1 MNTRKLAASLTA
13 VVCSIGML
21 SDLPSFLAPV
31 SAMEL
36 VHNDFETNYD
46 GWYAN
51 ADAVSMTAIAGI
63 GHKDSRGMEVSGR
76 TCASDGVSSEK
87 GLYLSG
93 GETHTYRIW
102 VYSETAEQF
111 HVTLACADLDTSQET
126 ETELVTKQVAAGTWT
141 ELQASYRAPKN
152 SGEFRLTITTDSTHD
167 FYFDDVTVSA
177 KKSSN
182 LVFAASTEKGLKDE
196 FANYF
201 RVGNILNAGTVK
213 NSTITASFLKDYNS
227 VECENETKPDA
238 TLVQSQCSGT
248 NIGVSLKNAASIMD
262 FCVNN
267 HLAMRGHTLVWH
279 SQTPVWFFKEN
290 FDANGNWVSSAVM
303 DQRME
308 TYIKNLFQAIQTQYP
323 ELNLYAYDVANEC
336 ISDDQNRTANYGGTR
351 EPGENISG
359 QSPWVQIYGS
369 NAFVEKAFTYA
380 RKYAPEGCQLYYNDY
395 NEYWDHKRD
404 AIYSMCKSL
413 YEKGLLDGIGMQSHI
428 NANYDGFSGVS
439 AYTTAM
445 KKFLSIGCDV
455 QITELDITM
464 ENGKYTLQQ
473 QADKYKAIFQAAM
486 DWNKN
491 PTSDGRVTAVCIWGP
506 DDANTWIKTENTPL
520 LYDTNHQPKLAY
532 TTLTSMIPQSEWG
545 DGSNPGTTEQPVE
558 PNEYGWYFHN
568 TFEGD
573 LDGWSSRGDAEV
585 STSGRTAYVGKEA
598 LLVQN
603 RTAAWNGAARNL
615 NPKAFVAGKT
625 YSFST
630 NVQYFDGDATDTF
643 YFKLQYTDAN
653 GDTQYDTIAEGTAIQ
668 GEWMQLANKNYKI
681 PEGATNLQIY
691 VETKDSTN
699 NFYLDEVIG
708 AVGGT
713 SIIGAGE
720 APTLTL
726 GDVNADGV
734 INVLDLSLAK
744 HGVSSGFSGNAA
756 KLAADVNQDGIA
768 DAADVKML
776 QDYLLG
782 RISVFSKAETS
793 GKVDTS
799 AYMKAVSENLSEYA
813 ASGIT
818 EEQAGVTYGTLK
830 KYQYYST
837 TRERNTNVNVLL
849 PPGYDETKTYPVL
862 YALHGYWETE
872 DSLAAMGAV
881 KNMLGN
887 LISKGEAE
895 KMIVV
900 FPYIYTSKTKEACD
914 GLNLENSLNYDN
926 FINDLTTDLMP
937 YIEKNFSVKTGR
949 ENTAITGFSMGGRES
964 LFIGLTR
971 SDLFGY
977 VGASCPAPG
986 LTPGTDLSMH
996 PGQLQENQL
1005 KPAYNM
1011 PNLILITGGGKD
1023 GTVGTQPST
1032 YHNILTTNGVEHV
1045 WHAVTNGGHDA
1056 SSVQPH
1062 FYNYLRSIFQ
1072 EKYMV
1077 KKNNSNVNAAAME
1090 ALFAGI
1096 TPTASY
1102 KADDENNSLFT
1113 QRFGADPGVME
1124 YNGRVYVYTTNDVIE
1139 YDSNGKVTENTYAQV
1154 NKINCL
1160 SSEDLVNWTDHG
1172 AIPVAGT
1179 DGIAKWATCSWAPCA
1194 AHKTINGKEKFFL
1207 YFCNGGN
1214 GVSVLTA
1221 DSPTGPWTDP
1231 LGKALITR
1239 ATPNCNDITWLFDP
1253 AVMVDDDGTGYLC
1266 FGGGVPDGKDAMP
1279 GTSRIVKLGDDMI
1292 SLAGTPVTIEAPYL
1306 FEDSGINKIGD
1317 TYYYT
1322 YCSNWKTAGN
1332 AYGMTSGAIEYMT
1345 SNNPLGPYTYG
1356 GELFRNQGTFFG
1368 LYGNNH
1374 HSLCTLDGQLYLFY
1388 HNRSVEKAM
1397 GIEGNYRSP
1406 QVDAVTMQGT
1416 KIQAVTG
1423 TMTGI
1428 AQKKT
1433 INPYQTVQAETMS
1446 NQAGIQVRGLGDT
1459 VVTEIDQGDWLK
1471 VSGVHFSKGAS
1482 QIAIQASSKNGCA
1495 VKICTGSPTGKA
1507 VGYAEIPAGGKMTTV
1522 SAAVQGL
1529 NGTQDLYFV
1538 FSGQAEMD
1546 SWSAK

>member
-13 VVCSIGML
+13 VVCSMGML
-21 SDLPSFLAPV
+21 SYLPSFLAPV
-31 SAMEL
+31 SAVEL

-51 ADAVSMTAIAGI
+51 ADAVSMTAKAGI

-93 GETHTYRIW
+93 GETNTYRIW

-141 ELQASYRAPKN
+141 ELQASYQAPKN

-167 FYFDDVTVSA
+167 FYFDDVTVTA

-182 LVFAASTEKGLKDE
+182 TVSAASAEKGLKDE

-201 RVGNILNAGTVK
+201 RVGNILNGGTVQ

-238 TLVQSQCSGT
+238 TLVQSQCNGT

-308 TYIKNLFQAIQTQYP
+308 TYIKNMFEAIQTQYP

-380 RKYAPEGCQLYYNDY
+380 RKYAPESCQLYYNDY
-395 NEYWDHKRD
+395 NEYWDYKRD

-413 YEKGLLDGIGMQSHI
+413 YEKRLLDGIGMQSHI
-428 NANYDGFSGVS
+428 NADYDGFSGVS

-491 PTSDGRVTAVCIWGP
+491 PTSDGRVKAVCIWGP

-558 PNEYGWYFHN
+558 PNEYGWYFQS

-573 LDGWSSRGDAEV
+573 LDGWSGRGDAEV
-585 STSGRTAYVGKEA
+585 MTSGRTNYVGEEA

-603 RTAAWNGAARNL
+603 RTAAWNGAARSL

-681 PEGATNLQIY
+681 PEGATNLQLY
-691 VETKDSTN
+691 VETKDSTS

-713 SIIGAGE
+713 GILGAGE

-756 KLAADVNQDGIA
+756 KLAADVDQNRIV

-782 RISVFSKAETS
+782 RISVFSKAE
-793 GKVDTS
+793 KVIDT
-799 AYMKAVSENLSEYA
+799 
-813 ASGIT
+813 
-818 EEQAGVTYGTLK
+818 
-830 KYQYYST
+830 
-837 TRERNTNVNVLL
+837 
-849 PPGYDETKTYPVL
+849 
-862 YALHGYWETE
+862 
-872 DSLAAMGAV
+872 
-881 KNMLGN
+881 
-887 LISKGEAE
+887 
-895 KMIVV
+895 
-900 FPYIYTSKTKEACD
+900 
-914 GLNLENSLNYDN
+914 
-926 FINDLTTDLMP
+926 
-937 YIEKNFSVKTGR
+937 
-949 ENTAITGFSMGGRES
+949 
-964 LFIGLTR
+964 
-971 SDLFGY
+971 
-977 VGASCPAPG
+977 
-986 LTPGTDLSMH
+986 
-996 PGQLQENQL
+996 
-1005 KPAYNM
+1005 
-1011 PNLILITGGGKD
+1011 
-1023 GTVGTQPST
+1023 
-1032 YHNILTTNGVEHV
+1032 
-1045 WHAVTNGGHDA
+1045 
-1056 SSVQPH
+1056 
-1062 FYNYLRSIFQ
+1062 
-1072 EKYMV
+1072 
-1077 KKNNSNVNAAAME
+1077 AAME

-1102 KADDENNSLFT
+1102 KADGENNPLFT

-1139 YDSNGKVTENTYAQV
+1139 YDSDGKVTENTYAQI

-1160 SSEDLVNWTDHG
+1160 SSADLVNWTDHG

-1239 ATPNCNDITWLFDP
+1239 ATPNCSDITWLFDP

-1322 YCSNWKTAGN
+1322 YCSNWNTAGN

-1459 VVTEIDQGDWLK
+1459 VVTEIDQGDWIK
-1471 VSGVHFSKGAS
+1471 VSGVNFSKGAA
-1482 QIAIQASSKNGCA
+1482 QITMKVSSKNGCA

-1507 VGYAEIPAGGKMTTV
+1507 VGYAEIPSGGTMTTV
-1522 SAAVQGL
+1522 SAMVQGL

>member
-13 VVCSIGML
+13 VVCSMGML
-21 SDLPSFLAPV
+21 SYLPSFLAPV
-31 SAMEL
+31 SAVEL

-51 ADAVSMTAIAGI
+51 ADAVSMTAKAGI

-93 GETHTYRIW
+93 GETNTYRIW

-167 FYFDDVTVSA
+167 FYFDDVTVTA
-177 KKSSN
+177 KEARN
-182 LVFAASTEKGLKDE
+182 LVSAASAEKGLKDE

-201 RVGNILNAGTVK
+201 RVGNILNGGTVK

-238 TLVQSQCSGT
+238 TLVQSQCNGT

-308 TYIKNLFQAIQTQYP
+308 TYIKNMFEAIQTQYP

-380 RKYAPEGCQLYYNDY
+380 RKYAPESCQLYYNDY

-428 NANYDGFSGVS
+428 NADYDGFSGVS

-491 PTSDGRVTAVCIWGP
+491 PTSDGRVKAVCIWGP

-558 PNEYGWYFHN
+558 PNEYGWYFQS

-573 LDGWSSRGDAEV
+573 LDGWSGRGDAEV
-585 STSGRTAYVGKEA
+585 MTSGRTNYVGEEA

-603 RTAAWNGAARNL
+603 RTAAWNGAARSL

-668 GEWMQLANKNYKI
+668 GEWMQLANKNYTI
-681 PEGATNLQIY
+681 PADATNLQIY

-699 NFYLDEVIG
+699 NFYLDEAIG

-756 KLAADVNQDGIA
+756 KLAADVDQNGIV

-782 RISVFSKAETS
+782 RISVFSKAEQI
-793 GKVDTS
+793 VDT
-799 AYMKAVSENLSEYA
+799 
-813 ASGIT
+813 
-818 EEQAGVTYGTLK
+818 
-830 KYQYYST
+830 
-837 TRERNTNVNVLL
+837 
-849 PPGYDETKTYPVL
+849 
-862 YALHGYWETE
+862 
-872 DSLAAMGAV
+872 
-881 KNMLGN
+881 
-887 LISKGEAE
+887 
-895 KMIVV
+895 
-900 FPYIYTSKTKEACD
+900 
-914 GLNLENSLNYDN
+914 
-926 FINDLTTDLMP
+926 
-937 YIEKNFSVKTGR
+937 
-949 ENTAITGFSMGGRES
+949 
-964 LFIGLTR
+964 
-971 SDLFGY
+971 
-977 VGASCPAPG
+977 
-986 LTPGTDLSMH
+986 
-996 PGQLQENQL
+996 
-1005 KPAYNM
+1005 
-1011 PNLILITGGGKD
+1011 
-1023 GTVGTQPST
+1023 
-1032 YHNILTTNGVEHV
+1032 
-1045 WHAVTNGGHDA
+1045 
-1056 SSVQPH
+1056 
-1062 FYNYLRSIFQ
+1062 
-1072 EKYMV
+1072 
-1077 KKNNSNVNAAAME
+1077 AAME

-1102 KADDENNSLFT
+1102 KADGENNPLFT

-1139 YDSNGKVTENTYAQV
+1139 YDSDGKVTENTYAQV

-1482 QIAIQASSKNGCA
+1482 QIAIQVSSKSGCA

>member
-13 VVCSIGML
+13 VVCSMGML
-21 SDLPSFLAPV
+21 SYLPSFLAPV
-31 SAMEL
+31 SAVEL

-51 ADAVSMTAIAGI
+51 ADAVSMTAKAGI

-93 GETHTYRIW
+93 GETNTYRIW

-141 ELQASYRAPKN
+141 ELQASYQAPKN

-167 FYFDDVTVSA
+167 FYFDDVTVTA

-182 LVFAASTEKGLKDE
+182 TVSAASAEKGLKDE

-201 RVGNILNAGTVK
+201 RVGNILNGGTVQ

-238 TLVQSQCSGT
+238 TLVQSQCNGT

-308 TYIKNLFQAIQTQYP
+308 TYIKNMFEAIQTQYP

-380 RKYAPEGCQLYYNDY
+380 RKYAPESCQLYYNDY

-413 YEKGLLDGIGMQSHI
+413 YEKRLLDGIGMQSHI
-428 NANYDGFSGVS
+428 NADYDGFSGVS

-491 PTSDGRVTAVCIWGP
+491 PTSDGRVKAVCIWGP

-558 PNEYGWYFHN
+558 PNEYGWYFQS

-573 LDGWSSRGDAEV
+573 LDGWSGRGDAEV
-585 STSGRTAYVGKEA
+585 MTSGRTNYVGEEA

-603 RTAAWNGAARNL
+603 RTAAWNGAARSL

-681 PEGATNLQIY
+681 PEGATNLQLY
-691 VETKDSTN
+691 VETKDSTS

-713 SIIGAGE
+713 GILGAGE

-756 KLAADVNQDGIA
+756 KLAADVDQNRIV

-782 RISVFSKAETS
+782 RISVFSKAE
-793 GKVDTS
+793 KVIDT
-799 AYMKAVSENLSEYA
+799 
-813 ASGIT
+813 
-818 EEQAGVTYGTLK
+818 
-830 KYQYYST
+830 
-837 TRERNTNVNVLL
+837 
-849 PPGYDETKTYPVL
+849 
-862 YALHGYWETE
+862 
-872 DSLAAMGAV
+872 
-881 KNMLGN
+881 
-887 LISKGEAE
+887 
-895 KMIVV
+895 
-900 FPYIYTSKTKEACD
+900 
-914 GLNLENSLNYDN
+914 
-926 FINDLTTDLMP
+926 
-937 YIEKNFSVKTGR
+937 
-949 ENTAITGFSMGGRES
+949 
-964 LFIGLTR
+964 
-971 SDLFGY
+971 
-977 VGASCPAPG
+977 
-986 LTPGTDLSMH
+986 
-996 PGQLQENQL
+996 
-1005 KPAYNM
+1005 
-1011 PNLILITGGGKD
+1011 
-1023 GTVGTQPST
+1023 
-1032 YHNILTTNGVEHV
+1032 
-1045 WHAVTNGGHDA
+1045 
-1056 SSVQPH
+1056 
-1062 FYNYLRSIFQ
+1062 
-1072 EKYMV
+1072 
-1077 KKNNSNVNAAAME
+1077 AAME

-1102 KADDENNSLFT
+1102 KADGENNPLFT

-1139 YDSNGKVTENTYAQV
+1139 YDSDGKVTENTYAQI

-1160 SSEDLVNWTDHG
+1160 SSADLVNWTDHG

-1239 ATPNCNDITWLFDP
+1239 ATPNCSDITWLFDP

-1322 YCSNWKTAGN
+1322 YCSNWNTAGN

-1459 VVTEIDQGDWLK
+1459 VVTEIDQGDWIK
-1471 VSGVHFSKGAS
+1471 VSGVNFSKGAA
-1482 QIAIQASSKNGCA
+1482 QITMKVSSKNGCA

-1507 VGYAEIPAGGKMTTV
+1507 VGYAEIPSGGTMTTV
-1522 SAAVQGL
+1522 SAMVQGL

>member
-13 VVCSIGML
+13 VVCSMGML
-21 SDLPSFLAPV
+21 SYLPSFLAPV
-31 SAMEL
+31 SAVEL

-51 ADAVSMTAIAGI
+51 ADAVSMTAKAGI

-93 GETHTYRIW
+93 GETNTYRIW

-141 ELQASYRAPKN
+141 ELQASYQAPKN

-167 FYFDDVTVSA
+167 FYFDDVTVTA

-182 LVFAASTEKGLKDE
+182 TVSAASAEKGLKDE

-201 RVGNILNAGTVK
+201 RVGNILNGGTVQ

-238 TLVQSQCSGT
+238 TLVQSQCNGT

-308 TYIKNLFQAIQTQYP
+308 TYIKNMFEAIQTQYP

-380 RKYAPEGCQLYYNDY
+380 RKYAPESCQLYYNDY

-428 NANYDGFSGVS
+428 NADYDGFSGVS

-491 PTSDGRVTAVCIWGP
+491 PTSDGRVKAVCIWGP

-558 PNEYGWYFHN
+558 PNEYGWYFQS

-573 LDGWSSRGDAEV
+573 LDGWSGRGDAEV
-585 STSGRTAYVGKEA
+585 MTSGRTNYVGEEA

-603 RTAAWNGAARNL
+603 RTAAWNGAARSL

-681 PEGATNLQIY
+681 PEGATNLQLY
-691 VETKDSTN
+691 VETKDSTS

-713 SIIGAGE
+713 GILGAGE

-756 KLAADVNQDGIA
+756 KLAADVDQNRIV

-782 RISVFSKAETS
+782 RISVFSKAE
-793 GKVDTS
+793 KVIDT
-799 AYMKAVSENLSEYA
+799 
-813 ASGIT
+813 
-818 EEQAGVTYGTLK
+818 
-830 KYQYYST
+830 
-837 TRERNTNVNVLL
+837 
-849 PPGYDETKTYPVL
+849 
-862 YALHGYWETE
+862 
-872 DSLAAMGAV
+872 
-881 KNMLGN
+881 
-887 LISKGEAE
+887 
-895 KMIVV
+895 
-900 FPYIYTSKTKEACD
+900 
-914 GLNLENSLNYDN
+914 
-926 FINDLTTDLMP
+926 
-937 YIEKNFSVKTGR
+937 
-949 ENTAITGFSMGGRES
+949 
-964 LFIGLTR
+964 
-971 SDLFGY
+971 
-977 VGASCPAPG
+977 
-986 LTPGTDLSMH
+986 
-996 PGQLQENQL
+996 
-1005 KPAYNM
+1005 
-1011 PNLILITGGGKD
+1011 
-1023 GTVGTQPST
+1023 
-1032 YHNILTTNGVEHV
+1032 
-1045 WHAVTNGGHDA
+1045 
-1056 SSVQPH
+1056 
-1062 FYNYLRSIFQ
+1062 
-1072 EKYMV
+1072 
-1077 KKNNSNVNAAAME
+1077 AAME

-1102 KADDENNSLFT
+1102 KADGENNPLFT

-1139 YDSNGKVTENTYAQV
+1139 YDNDGKVTENTYAQI

-1160 SSEDLVNWTDHG
+1160 SSADLVNWTDHG

-1239 ATPNCNDITWLFDP
+1239 ATPNCSDITWLFDP

-1322 YCSNWKTAGN
+1322 YCSNWNTAGN

-1459 VVTEIDQGDWLK
+1459 VVTEIDQGDWIK
-1471 VSGVHFSKGAS
+1471 VSGVNFSKGAA
-1482 QIAIQASSKNGCA
+1482 QITMKVSSKNGCA

-1507 VGYAEIPAGGKMTTV
+1507 VGYAEIPSGGTMTTV
-1522 SAAVQGL
+1522 SAMVQGL

>member
-13 VVCSIGML
+13 VVCSMGML
-21 SDLPSFLAPV
+21 SYLPSFLAPV
-31 SAMEL
+31 SAVEL
-36 VHNDFETNYD
+36 VYNDFETNYD

-51 ADAVSMTAIAGI
+51 ADAVSMTAKAGI

-93 GETHTYRIW
+93 GETNTYRIW

-167 FYFDDVTVSA
+167 FYFDDVTVTA
-177 KKSSN
+177 KEARN
-182 LVFAASTEKGLKDE
+182 LVSAASAEKGLKDE

-201 RVGNILNAGTVK
+201 RVGNILNGGTVK

-238 TLVQSQCSGT
+238 TLVQSQCNGT

-308 TYIKNLFQAIQTQYP
+308 TYIKNMFEAIQTQYP

-380 RKYAPEGCQLYYNDY
+380 RKYAPESCQLYYNDY

-428 NANYDGFSGVS
+428 NADYDGFSGVS

-491 PTSDGRVTAVCIWGP
+491 PTSDGRVKAVCIWGP

-545 DGSNPGTTEQPVE
+545 DGSNPGTTEQPIE
-558 PNEYGWYFHN
+558 PNEYGWYFQS

-573 LDGWSSRGDAEV
+573 LDGWSGRGDAEV
-585 STSGRTAYVGKEA
+585 MTSGRTNYVGEEA

-603 RTAAWNGAARNL
+603 RTAAWNGAARSL

-713 SIIGAGE
+713 GILGAGE

-744 HGVSSGFSGNAA
+744 HGVSSGFSGNVA
-756 KLAADVNQDGIA
+756 KLAADVDQNRIV

-782 RISVFSKAETS
+782 RISVFSKAEQV
-793 GKVDTS
+793 VDT
-799 AYMKAVSENLSEYA
+799 
-813 ASGIT
+813 
-818 EEQAGVTYGTLK
+818 
-830 KYQYYST
+830 
-837 TRERNTNVNVLL
+837 
-849 PPGYDETKTYPVL
+849 
-862 YALHGYWETE
+862 
-872 DSLAAMGAV
+872 
-881 KNMLGN
+881 
-887 LISKGEAE
+887 
-895 KMIVV
+895 
-900 FPYIYTSKTKEACD
+900 
-914 GLNLENSLNYDN
+914 
-926 FINDLTTDLMP
+926 
-937 YIEKNFSVKTGR
+937 
-949 ENTAITGFSMGGRES
+949 
-964 LFIGLTR
+964 
-971 SDLFGY
+971 
-977 VGASCPAPG
+977 
-986 LTPGTDLSMH
+986 
-996 PGQLQENQL
+996 
-1005 KPAYNM
+1005 
-1011 PNLILITGGGKD
+1011 
-1023 GTVGTQPST
+1023 
-1032 YHNILTTNGVEHV
+1032 
-1045 WHAVTNGGHDA
+1045 
-1056 SSVQPH
+1056 
-1062 FYNYLRSIFQ
+1062 
-1072 EKYMV
+1072 
-1077 KKNNSNVNAAAME
+1077 AAME

-1096 TPTASY
+1096 MPTASY
-1102 KADDENNSLFT
+1102 KADGENNPLFT

-1139 YDSNGKVTENTYAQV
+1139 YDSDGKVTENTYAQV

-1266 FGGGVPDGKDAMP
+1266 FGGGVPDGKNAMP

-1482 QIAIQASSKNGCA
+1482 QIAIQVSSKSGCA
-1495 VKICTGSPTGKA
+1495 VKICTDSPTGKA
-1507 VGYAEIPAGGKMTTV
+1507 VGYAEIPAGGKMITV

>member
-13 VVCSIGML
+13 VVCSMGML
-21 SDLPSFLAPV
+21 SYLPSFLAPV
-31 SAMEL
+31 SAVEL

-51 ADAVSMTAIAGI
+51 ADAISMTAKAGV

-93 GETHTYRIW
+93 GETNTYRIW

-126 ETELVTKQVAAGTWT
+126 ETELITKQVDAGTWT
-141 ELQASYRAPKN
+141 ELQASYQAPKN

-167 FYFDDVTVSA
+167 FYFDDVTVTT

-182 LVFAASTEKGLKDE
+182 TVSAASAEKGLKDE

-201 RVGNILNAGTVK
+201 RVGNILNSGTVQ

-238 TLVQSQCSGT
+238 TLVQSQCNGT

-308 TYIKNLFQAIQTQYP
+308 TYIKNMFEAIQTQYP

-359 QSPWVQIYGS
+359 QSPWVQVYGS

-491 PTSDGRVTAVCIWGP
+491 PTSDGRVKAVCIWGP

-558 PNEYGWYFHN
+558 PNEYGWYFQS

-573 LDGWSSRGDAEV
+573 LDGWSGRGDAEV
-585 STSGRTAYVGKEA
+585 MTSGRTNYVGEEA

-681 PEGATNLQIY
+681 PEGATNLQLY

-699 NFYLDEVIG
+699 NFYLDEAIG

-756 KLAADVNQDGIA
+756 KLAADVDQNRIV

-782 RISVFSKAETS
+782 RISVFSKAEQV
-793 GKVDTS
+793 VDT
-799 AYMKAVSENLSEYA
+799 
-813 ASGIT
+813 
-818 EEQAGVTYGTLK
+818 
-830 KYQYYST
+830 
-837 TRERNTNVNVLL
+837 
-849 PPGYDETKTYPVL
+849 
-862 YALHGYWETE
+862 
-872 DSLAAMGAV
+872 
-881 KNMLGN
+881 
-887 LISKGEAE
+887 
-895 KMIVV
+895 
-900 FPYIYTSKTKEACD
+900 
-914 GLNLENSLNYDN
+914 
-926 FINDLTTDLMP
+926 
-937 YIEKNFSVKTGR
+937 
-949 ENTAITGFSMGGRES
+949 
-964 LFIGLTR
+964 
-971 SDLFGY
+971 
-977 VGASCPAPG
+977 
-986 LTPGTDLSMH
+986 
-996 PGQLQENQL
+996 
-1005 KPAYNM
+1005 
-1011 PNLILITGGGKD
+1011 
-1023 GTVGTQPST
+1023 
-1032 YHNILTTNGVEHV
+1032 
-1045 WHAVTNGGHDA
+1045 
-1056 SSVQPH
+1056 
-1062 FYNYLRSIFQ
+1062 
-1072 EKYMV
+1072 
-1077 KKNNSNVNAAAME
+1077 AAME

-1102 KADDENNSLFT
+1102 KADGENNPLFT

-1160 SSEDLVNWTDHG
+1160 SSADLVNWTDHG

-1239 ATPNCNDITWLFDP
+1239 ATPNCSDITWLFDP

-1306 FEDSGINKIGD
+1306 FEDSGINKIGN

-1345 SNNPLGPYTYG
+1345 ADNPLGPYTYG

-1482 QIAIQASSKNGCA
+1482 QIAIKASSKSGCA

-1507 VGYAEIPAGGKMTTV
+1507 VGYAEIPSGGKMTTV
-1522 SAAVQGL
+1522 STAVQGL
-1529 NGTQDLYFV
+1529 DGTQDLYFV

>member
-13 VVCSIGML
+13 VVCSMGML
-21 SDLPSFLAPV
+21 SYLPSFLAPV
-31 SAMEL
+31 SAVEL

-51 ADAVSMTAIAGI
+51 ADAVSMTAKAGI

-93 GETHTYRIW
+93 GETNTYRIW

-167 FYFDDVTVSA
+167 FYFDDVTVTA

-182 LVFAASTEKGLKDE
+182 TVSAASAEKGLKDE

-201 RVGNILNAGTVK
+201 RVGNILNSGTVQ

-238 TLVQSQCSGT
+238 TLVQSQCNGT

-308 TYIKNLFQAIQTQYP
+308 TYIKNMFEAIQTQYP

-428 NANYDGFSGVS
+428 NADYDGFSGVS

-491 PTSDGRVTAVCIWGP
+491 PTSDGRVKAVCIWGP

-545 DGSNPGTTEQPVE
+545 DGSNPGTTEQPIE
-558 PNEYGWYFHN
+558 PNEYGWYFQS
-568 TFEGD
+568 TFEGE
-573 LDGWSSRGDAEV
+573 LDGWSGRGDAEV
-585 STSGRTAYVGKEA
+585 MTSGRTNYVGEEA

-603 RTAAWNGAARNL
+603 RTAAWNGAARSL

-643 YFKLQYTDAN
+643 YFKLQYTDEN

-713 SIIGAGE
+713 GILGAGE

-756 KLAADVNQDGIA
+756 KLAADVDQNRIV

-782 RISVFSKAETS
+782 RISVFSKAEQV
-793 GKVDTS
+793 VDT
-799 AYMKAVSENLSEYA
+799 
-813 ASGIT
+813 
-818 EEQAGVTYGTLK
+818 
-830 KYQYYST
+830 
-837 TRERNTNVNVLL
+837 
-849 PPGYDETKTYPVL
+849 
-862 YALHGYWETE
+862 
-872 DSLAAMGAV
+872 
-881 KNMLGN
+881 
-887 LISKGEAE
+887 
-895 KMIVV
+895 
-900 FPYIYTSKTKEACD
+900 
-914 GLNLENSLNYDN
+914 
-926 FINDLTTDLMP
+926 
-937 YIEKNFSVKTGR
+937 
-949 ENTAITGFSMGGRES
+949 
-964 LFIGLTR
+964 
-971 SDLFGY
+971 
-977 VGASCPAPG
+977 
-986 LTPGTDLSMH
+986 
-996 PGQLQENQL
+996 
-1005 KPAYNM
+1005 
-1011 PNLILITGGGKD
+1011 
-1023 GTVGTQPST
+1023 
-1032 YHNILTTNGVEHV
+1032 
-1045 WHAVTNGGHDA
+1045 
-1056 SSVQPH
+1056 
-1062 FYNYLRSIFQ
+1062 
-1072 EKYMV
+1072 
-1077 KKNNSNVNAAAME
+1077 AAME

-1102 KADDENNSLFT
+1102 KADGENNPLFT

-1139 YDSNGKVTENTYAQV
+1139 YDSDGKVTENTYAQV

-1292 SLAGTPVTIEAPYL
+1292 SLAGTPVTIEVPYL

-1356 GELFRNQGTFFG
+1356 GELFQNQGTFFG

-1433 INPYQTVQAETMS
+1433 IDPYQTVQAETMS

-1482 QIAIQASSKNGCA
+1482 QIAIKAASKSGCA

-1507 VGYAEIPAGGKMTTV
+1507 VGYAEIPSGRTMTTV
-1522 SAAVQGL
+1522 SAMVQGL
-1529 NGTQDLYFV
+1529 NDIQDLYFV

>member
-13 VVCSIGML
+13 VVCSMGML
-21 SDLPSFLAPV
+21 SYLPSFLAPV
-31 SAMEL
+31 SAVEL

-51 ADAVSMTAIAGI
+51 ADAVSMTAKAGI

-93 GETHTYRIW
+93 GETNTYRIW

-167 FYFDDVTVSA
+167 FYFDDVTVTA
-177 KKSSN
+177 KEARN
-182 LVFAASTEKGLKDE
+182 LVSAASAEKGLKDE

-201 RVGNILNAGTVK
+201 RVGNILNSGTVQ

-238 TLVQSQCSGT
+238 TLVQSQCNGT

-308 TYIKNLFQAIQTQYP
+308 TYIKNMFEAIQTQYP

-380 RKYAPEGCQLYYNDY
+380 RKYAPESCQLYYNDY

-428 NANYDGFSGVS
+428 NADYDGFSGVS

-491 PTSDGRVTAVCIWGP
+491 PTSDGRVKAVCIWGP

-558 PNEYGWYFHN
+558 PNEYGWYFQS

-573 LDGWSSRGDAEV
+573 LDGWSGRGDAEV
-585 STSGRTAYVGKEA
+585 MTSGRTNYVGEEA

-603 RTAAWNGAARNL
+603 RTAAWNGAARSL

-713 SIIGAGE
+713 GILGAGE

-744 HGVSSGFSGNAA
+744 HGVSSGFSGNVA
-756 KLAADVNQDGIA
+756 KLAADVDQNRIV

-782 RISVFSKAETS
+782 RISVFSKAEQV
-793 GKVDTS
+793 VDT
-799 AYMKAVSENLSEYA
+799 
-813 ASGIT
+813 
-818 EEQAGVTYGTLK
+818 
-830 KYQYYST
+830 
-837 TRERNTNVNVLL
+837 
-849 PPGYDETKTYPVL
+849 
-862 YALHGYWETE
+862 
-872 DSLAAMGAV
+872 
-881 KNMLGN
+881 
-887 LISKGEAE
+887 
-895 KMIVV
+895 
-900 FPYIYTSKTKEACD
+900 
-914 GLNLENSLNYDN
+914 
-926 FINDLTTDLMP
+926 
-937 YIEKNFSVKTGR
+937 
-949 ENTAITGFSMGGRES
+949 
-964 LFIGLTR
+964 
-971 SDLFGY
+971 
-977 VGASCPAPG
+977 
-986 LTPGTDLSMH
+986 
-996 PGQLQENQL
+996 
-1005 KPAYNM
+1005 
-1011 PNLILITGGGKD
+1011 
-1023 GTVGTQPST
+1023 
-1032 YHNILTTNGVEHV
+1032 
-1045 WHAVTNGGHDA
+1045 
-1056 SSVQPH
+1056 
-1062 FYNYLRSIFQ
+1062 
-1072 EKYMV
+1072 
-1077 KKNNSNVNAAAME
+1077 AAME

-1096 TPTASY
+1096 MPTASY
-1102 KADDENNSLFT
+1102 KADGENNPLFT

-1139 YDSNGKVTENTYAQV
+1139 YDSDGKVTENTYAQV

-1266 FGGGVPDGKDAMP
+1266 FGGGVPDGKNAMP

-1482 QIAIQASSKNGCA
+1482 QIAIQVSSKSGCA
-1495 VKICTGSPTGKA
+1495 VKICTDSPTGKA

>member
-1 MNTRKLAASLTA
+1 MNTRKLTASLTA
-13 VVCSIGML
+13 VVCSMGML
-21 SDLPSFLAPV
+21 SYLPSFLAPV
-31 SAMEL
+31 SAVEL

-51 ADAVSMTAIAGI
+51 ADAVSMTAKAGI

-93 GETHTYRIW
+93 GETNTYRIW

-167 FYFDDVTVSA
+167 FYFDDVTVTA
-177 KKSSN
+177 KEARN
-182 LVFAASTEKGLKDE
+182 LVSAASAEKGLKDE

-201 RVGNILNAGTVK
+201 RVGNILNGGTVK

-238 TLVQSQCSGT
+238 TLVQSQCNGT

-308 TYIKNLFQAIQTQYP
+308 TYIKNMFEAIQTQYP

-380 RKYAPEGCQLYYNDY
+380 RKYAPESCQLYYNDY

-428 NANYDGFSGVS
+428 NADYDGFSGVS

-491 PTSDGRVTAVCIWGP
+491 PTSDGRVKAVCIWGP

-545 DGSNPGTTEQPVE
+545 DGSNPGTTEQPIE
-558 PNEYGWYFHN
+558 PNEYGWYFQS

-573 LDGWSSRGDAEV
+573 LDGWSGRGDAEV
-585 STSGRTAYVGKEA
+585 MTSGRTNYVGEEA

-603 RTAAWNGAARNL
+603 RTAAWNGAARSL

-713 SIIGAGE
+713 GILGAGE

-744 HGVSSGFSGNAA
+744 HGVSSGFSGNVA
-756 KLAADVNQDGIA
+756 KLAADVDQNRIV

-782 RISVFSKAETS
+782 RISVFSKAEQV
-793 GKVDTS
+793 VDT
-799 AYMKAVSENLSEYA
+799 
-813 ASGIT
+813 
-818 EEQAGVTYGTLK
+818 
-830 KYQYYST
+830 
-837 TRERNTNVNVLL
+837 
-849 PPGYDETKTYPVL
+849 
-862 YALHGYWETE
+862 
-872 DSLAAMGAV
+872 
-881 KNMLGN
+881 
-887 LISKGEAE
+887 
-895 KMIVV
+895 
-900 FPYIYTSKTKEACD
+900 
-914 GLNLENSLNYDN
+914 
-926 FINDLTTDLMP
+926 
-937 YIEKNFSVKTGR
+937 
-949 ENTAITGFSMGGRES
+949 
-964 LFIGLTR
+964 
-971 SDLFGY
+971 
-977 VGASCPAPG
+977 
-986 LTPGTDLSMH
+986 
-996 PGQLQENQL
+996 
-1005 KPAYNM
+1005 
-1011 PNLILITGGGKD
+1011 
-1023 GTVGTQPST
+1023 
-1032 YHNILTTNGVEHV
+1032 
-1045 WHAVTNGGHDA
+1045 
-1056 SSVQPH
+1056 
-1062 FYNYLRSIFQ
+1062 
-1072 EKYMV
+1072 
-1077 KKNNSNVNAAAME
+1077 AAME

-1096 TPTASY
+1096 MPTASY
-1102 KADDENNSLFT
+1102 KADGENNPLFT

-1139 YDSNGKVTENTYAQV
+1139 YDSDGKVTENTYAQV

-1482 QIAIQASSKNGCA
+1482 QIAIQVSSKSGCA
-1495 VKICTGSPTGKA
+1495 VKICTDSPTGKA

>member
-1 MNTRKLAASLTA
+1 M
-13 VVCSIGML
+13 
-21 SDLPSFLAPV
+21 
-31 SAMEL
+31 
-36 VHNDFETNYD
+36 
-46 GWYAN
+46 
-51 ADAVSMTAIAGI
+51 
-63 GHKDSRGMEVSGR
+63 
-76 TCASDGVSSEK
+76 
-87 GLYLSG
+87 
-93 GETHTYRIW
+93 
-102 VYSETAEQF
+102 
-111 HVTLACADLDTSQET
+111 
-126 ETELVTKQVAAGTWT
+126 
-141 ELQASYRAPKN
+141 
-152 SGEFRLTITTDSTHD
+152 
-167 FYFDDVTVSA
+167 
-177 KKSSN
+177 
-182 LVFAASTEKGLKDE
+182 
-196 FANYF
+196 
-201 RVGNILNAGTVK
+201 
-213 NSTITASFLKDYNS
+213 
-227 VECENETKPDA
+227 
-238 TLVQSQCSGT
+238 
-248 NIGVSLKNAASIMD
+248 
-262 FCVNN
+262 
-267 HLAMRGHTLVWH
+267 
-279 SQTPVWFFKEN
+279 
-290 FDANGNWVSSAVM
+290 
-303 DQRME
+303 
-308 TYIKNLFQAIQTQYP
+308 
-323 ELNLYAYDVANEC
+323 
-336 ISDDQNRTANYGGTR
+336 
-351 EPGENISG
+351 
-359 QSPWVQIYGS
+359 
-369 NAFVEKAFTYA
+369 
-380 RKYAPEGCQLYYNDY
+380 
-395 NEYWDHKRD
+395 
-404 AIYSMCKSL
+404 
-413 YEKGLLDGIGMQSHI
+413 
-428 NANYDGFSGVS
+428 
-439 AYTTAM
+439 
-445 KKFLSIGCDV
+445 
-455 QITELDITM
+455 
-464 ENGKYTLQQ
+464 
-473 QADKYKAIFQAAM
+473 
-486 DWNKN
+486 
-491 PTSDGRVTAVCIWGP
+491 
-506 DDANTWIKTENTPL
+506 
-520 LYDTNHQPKLAY
+520 
-532 TTLTSMIPQSEWG
+532 
-545 DGSNPGTTEQPVE
+545 
-558 PNEYGWYFHN
+558 
-568 TFEGD
+568 
-573 LDGWSSRGDAEV
+573 
-585 STSGRTAYVGKEA
+585 
-598 LLVQN
+598 LVQN
-603 RTAAWNGAARNL
+603 RTAAWNGAARSL

-681 PEGATNLQIY
+681 PEGATNLQLY

-756 KLAADVNQDGIA
+756 KLAADVDQNGIV

-782 RISVFSKAETS
+782 RISVFSKAEQV
-793 GKVDTS
+793 VDT
-799 AYMKAVSENLSEYA
+799 
-813 ASGIT
+813 
-818 EEQAGVTYGTLK
+818 
-830 KYQYYST
+830 
-837 TRERNTNVNVLL
+837 
-849 PPGYDETKTYPVL
+849 
-862 YALHGYWETE
+862 
-872 DSLAAMGAV
+872 
-881 KNMLGN
+881 
-887 LISKGEAE
+887 
-895 KMIVV
+895 
-900 FPYIYTSKTKEACD
+900 
-914 GLNLENSLNYDN
+914 
-926 FINDLTTDLMP
+926 
-937 YIEKNFSVKTGR
+937 
-949 ENTAITGFSMGGRES
+949 
-964 LFIGLTR
+964 
-971 SDLFGY
+971 
-977 VGASCPAPG
+977 
-986 LTPGTDLSMH
+986 
-996 PGQLQENQL
+996 
-1005 KPAYNM
+1005 
-1011 PNLILITGGGKD
+1011 
-1023 GTVGTQPST
+1023 
-1032 YHNILTTNGVEHV
+1032 
-1045 WHAVTNGGHDA
+1045 
-1056 SSVQPH
+1056 
-1062 FYNYLRSIFQ
+1062 
-1072 EKYMV
+1072 
-1077 KKNNSNVNAAAME
+1077 AAME

-1102 KADDENNSLFT
+1102 KADGENNPLFT

-1139 YDSNGKVTENTYAQV
+1139 YDSDGKVTENTYAQV

-1160 SSEDLVNWTDHG
+1160 SSADLVNWTDHG

-1306 FEDSGINKIGD
+1306 FEDSGINKIGN

-1322 YCSNWKTAGN
+1322 YCSNWNTAGN

-1345 SNNPLGPYTYG
+1345 ADNPLGPYTYG

-1482 QIAIQASSKNGCA
+1482 QIAIKASSKSGCA
-1495 VKICTGSPTGKA
+1495 VKICTGSPIGKA
-1507 VGYAEIPAGGKMTTV
+1507 VGYAEIPSGGKMTTV
-1522 SAAVQGL
+1522 STAVQGL

>member
-1 MNTRKLAASLTA
+1 
-13 VVCSIGML
+13 
-21 SDLPSFLAPV
+21 
-31 SAMEL
+31 
-36 VHNDFETNYD
+36 
-46 GWYAN
+46 
-51 ADAVSMTAIAGI
+51 
-63 GHKDSRGMEVSGR
+63 
-76 TCASDGVSSEK
+76 
-87 GLYLSG
+87 
-93 GETHTYRIW
+93 
-102 VYSETAEQF
+102 
-111 HVTLACADLDTSQET
+111 
-126 ETELVTKQVAAGTWT
+126 
-141 ELQASYRAPKN
+141 
-152 SGEFRLTITTDSTHD
+152 
-167 FYFDDVTVSA
+167 
-177 KKSSN
+177 
-182 LVFAASTEKGLKDE
+182 
-196 FANYF
+196 
-201 RVGNILNAGTVK
+201 
-213 NSTITASFLKDYNS
+213 
-227 VECENETKPDA
+227 
-238 TLVQSQCSGT
+238 
-248 NIGVSLKNAASIMD
+248 
-262 FCVNN
+262 
-267 HLAMRGHTLVWH
+267 
-279 SQTPVWFFKEN
+279 
-290 FDANGNWVSSAVM
+290 
-303 DQRME
+303 
-308 TYIKNLFQAIQTQYP
+308 
-323 ELNLYAYDVANEC
+323 
-336 ISDDQNRTANYGGTR
+336 
-351 EPGENISG
+351 
-359 QSPWVQIYGS
+359 
-369 NAFVEKAFTYA
+369 
-380 RKYAPEGCQLYYNDY
+380 
-395 NEYWDHKRD
+395 
-404 AIYSMCKSL
+404 
-413 YEKGLLDGIGMQSHI
+413 
-428 NANYDGFSGVS
+428 
-439 AYTTAM
+439 M

-491 PTSDGRVTAVCIWGP
+491 PTSDGRVKAVCIWGP

-558 PNEYGWYFHN
+558 PNEYGWYFQS

-573 LDGWSSRGDAEV
+573 LDGWSGRGDAEV

-603 RTAAWNGAARNL
+603 RTAAWNGAARSL

-668 GEWMQLANKNYKI
+668 GEWMQLANKNYTI
-681 PEGATNLQIY
+681 PADATNLQIY

-713 SIIGAGE
+713 GILGAGE

-756 KLAADVNQDGIA
+756 KLAADVDQNGIV

-782 RISVFSKAETS
+782 RISVFSKAE
-793 GKVDTS
+793 KVIDT
-799 AYMKAVSENLSEYA
+799 
-813 ASGIT
+813 
-818 EEQAGVTYGTLK
+818 
-830 KYQYYST
+830 
-837 TRERNTNVNVLL
+837 
-849 PPGYDETKTYPVL
+849 
-862 YALHGYWETE
+862 
-872 DSLAAMGAV
+872 
-881 KNMLGN
+881 
-887 LISKGEAE
+887 
-895 KMIVV
+895 
-900 FPYIYTSKTKEACD
+900 
-914 GLNLENSLNYDN
+914 
-926 FINDLTTDLMP
+926 
-937 YIEKNFSVKTGR
+937 
-949 ENTAITGFSMGGRES
+949 
-964 LFIGLTR
+964 
-971 SDLFGY
+971 
-977 VGASCPAPG
+977 
-986 LTPGTDLSMH
+986 
-996 PGQLQENQL
+996 
-1005 KPAYNM
+1005 
-1011 PNLILITGGGKD
+1011 
-1023 GTVGTQPST
+1023 
-1032 YHNILTTNGVEHV
+1032 
-1045 WHAVTNGGHDA
+1045 
-1056 SSVQPH
+1056 
-1062 FYNYLRSIFQ
+1062 
-1072 EKYMV
+1072 
-1077 KKNNSNVNAAAME
+1077 AAME

-1102 KADDENNSLFT
+1102 KADGENNPLFT

-1139 YDSNGKVTENTYAQV
+1139 YDSDGKVTENTYAQV

-1239 ATPNCNDITWLFDP
+1239 ATPNCSDITWLFDP

-1322 YCSNWKTAGN
+1322 YCSNWNTAGN

-1345 SNNPLGPYTYG
+1345 ADNPLGPYTYG

-1446 NQAGIQVRGLGDT
+1446 KQAGIQVRGLGDT
-1459 VVTEIDQGDWLK
+1459 VVTEIDQGDWIK
-1471 VSGVHFSKGAS
+1471 VSGVNFSKGAA
-1482 QIAIQASSKNGCA
+1482 QITMKVSSKNGCA

-1507 VGYAEIPAGGKMTTV
+1507 VGYAEIPSGGTMTTV
-1522 SAAVQGL
+1522 SAMVQGL

>member
-13 VVCSIGML
+13 VVCSMGML
-21 SDLPSFLAPV
+21 SYLPSFLAPV
-31 SAMEL
+31 SAVEL

-51 ADAVSMTAIAGI
+51 ADAVSMTAKAGI

-93 GETHTYRIW
+93 GETNTYRIW

-167 FYFDDVTVSA
+167 FYFDDVTVTA
-177 KKSSN
+177 KEARN
-182 LVFAASTEKGLKDE
+182 LVSAASAEKGLKDE

-201 RVGNILNAGTVK
+201 RVGNILNGGTVK

-238 TLVQSQCSGT
+238 TLVQSQCNGT

-308 TYIKNLFQAIQTQYP
+308 TYIKNMFEAIQTQYP

-428 NANYDGFSGVS
+428 NADYDGFSGVS

-491 PTSDGRVTAVCIWGP
+491 PTSDGRVKAVCIWGP

-558 PNEYGWYFHN
+558 PNEYGWYFQS

-573 LDGWSSRGDAEV
+573 LDGWSGRGDAEV
-585 STSGRTAYVGKEA
+585 MTSGRTNYVGEEA

-603 RTAAWNGAARNL
+603 RTAAWNGAARSL

-756 KLAADVNQDGIA
+756 KLAADVDQNRIV

-782 RISVFSKAETS
+782 RISVFSKAEQV
-793 GKVDTS
+793 VDT
-799 AYMKAVSENLSEYA
+799 
-813 ASGIT
+813 
-818 EEQAGVTYGTLK
+818 
-830 KYQYYST
+830 
-837 TRERNTNVNVLL
+837 
-849 PPGYDETKTYPVL
+849 
-862 YALHGYWETE
+862 
-872 DSLAAMGAV
+872 
-881 KNMLGN
+881 
-887 LISKGEAE
+887 
-895 KMIVV
+895 
-900 FPYIYTSKTKEACD
+900 
-914 GLNLENSLNYDN
+914 
-926 FINDLTTDLMP
+926 
-937 YIEKNFSVKTGR
+937 
-949 ENTAITGFSMGGRES
+949 
-964 LFIGLTR
+964 
-971 SDLFGY
+971 
-977 VGASCPAPG
+977 
-986 LTPGTDLSMH
+986 
-996 PGQLQENQL
+996 
-1005 KPAYNM
+1005 
-1011 PNLILITGGGKD
+1011 
-1023 GTVGTQPST
+1023 
-1032 YHNILTTNGVEHV
+1032 
-1045 WHAVTNGGHDA
+1045 
-1056 SSVQPH
+1056 
-1062 FYNYLRSIFQ
+1062 
-1072 EKYMV
+1072 
-1077 KKNNSNVNAAAME
+1077 AAME

-1102 KADDENNSLFT
+1102 KADGENNPLFT

-1139 YDSNGKVTENTYAQV
+1139 YDSDGKVTENTYAQV

-1482 QIAIQASSKNGCA
+1482 QIAIQVSSKSGCA
-1495 VKICTGSPTGKA
+1495 VKICTDSPTGKA

-1522 SAAVQGL
+1522 SAAVQRL

-1538 FSGQAEMD
+1538 FSGQADMD

>member
-1 MNTRKLAASLTA
+1 MNTRKLAASLIA
-13 VVCSIGML
+13 VVCSMGML
-21 SDLPSFLAPV
+21 SYLPSFLAPV
-31 SAMEL
+31 SAVEL

-51 ADAVSMTAIAGI
+51 ADAVSMTAKAGI

-93 GETHTYRIW
+93 GETNTYRIW

-141 ELQASYRAPKN
+141 ELQASYQAPKN

-167 FYFDDVTVSA
+167 FYFDDVTVTA

-182 LVFAASTEKGLKDE
+182 TVSAASAEKGLKDE

-201 RVGNILNAGTVK
+201 RVGNILNGGTVQ

-238 TLVQSQCSGT
+238 TLVQSQCNGT

-308 TYIKNLFQAIQTQYP
+308 TYIKNMFEAIQTQYP

-380 RKYAPEGCQLYYNDY
+380 RKYAPESCQLYYNDY

-428 NANYDGFSGVS
+428 NADYDGFSGVS

-491 PTSDGRVTAVCIWGP
+491 PTSDGRVKAVCIWGP

-558 PNEYGWYFHN
+558 PNEYGWYFQS

-573 LDGWSSRGDAEV
+573 LDGWSGRGDAEV
-585 STSGRTAYVGKEA
+585 MTSGRTNYVGEEA

-603 RTAAWNGAARNL
+603 RTAAWNGAARSL

-681 PEGATNLQIY
+681 PEGATNLQLY
-691 VETKDSTN
+691 VETKDSTS

-713 SIIGAGE
+713 GILGAGE

-756 KLAADVNQDGIA
+756 KLAADVDQNRIV

-782 RISVFSKAETS
+782 RISVFSKAE
-793 GKVDTS
+793 KVIDT
-799 AYMKAVSENLSEYA
+799 
-813 ASGIT
+813 
-818 EEQAGVTYGTLK
+818 
-830 KYQYYST
+830 
-837 TRERNTNVNVLL
+837 
-849 PPGYDETKTYPVL
+849 
-862 YALHGYWETE
+862 
-872 DSLAAMGAV
+872 
-881 KNMLGN
+881 
-887 LISKGEAE
+887 
-895 KMIVV
+895 
-900 FPYIYTSKTKEACD
+900 
-914 GLNLENSLNYDN
+914 
-926 FINDLTTDLMP
+926 
-937 YIEKNFSVKTGR
+937 
-949 ENTAITGFSMGGRES
+949 
-964 LFIGLTR
+964 
-971 SDLFGY
+971 
-977 VGASCPAPG
+977 
-986 LTPGTDLSMH
+986 
-996 PGQLQENQL
+996 
-1005 KPAYNM
+1005 
-1011 PNLILITGGGKD
+1011 
-1023 GTVGTQPST
+1023 
-1032 YHNILTTNGVEHV
+1032 
-1045 WHAVTNGGHDA
+1045 
-1056 SSVQPH
+1056 
-1062 FYNYLRSIFQ
+1062 
-1072 EKYMV
+1072 
-1077 KKNNSNVNAAAME
+1077 AAME

-1102 KADDENNSLFT
+1102 KADGENNPLFT

-1139 YDSNGKVTENTYAQV
+1139 YDSDGKVTENTYAQI

-1160 SSEDLVNWTDHG
+1160 SSADLVNWTDHG

-1239 ATPNCNDITWLFDP
+1239 ATPNCSDITWLFDP

-1322 YCSNWKTAGN
+1322 YCSNWNTAGN

-1459 VVTEIDQGDWLK
+1459 VVTEIDQGDWIK
-1471 VSGVHFSKGAS
+1471 VSGVNFSKGAA
-1482 QIAIQASSKNGCA
+1482 QITMKVSSKNGCA

-1507 VGYAEIPAGGKMTTV
+1507 VGYAEIPSGGTMTTV
-1522 SAAVQGL
+1522 SAMVQGL

>member
-1 MNTRKLAASLTA
+1 M
-13 VVCSIGML
+13 I
-21 SDLPSFLAPV
+21 
-31 SAMEL
+31 E
-36 VHNDFETNYD
+36 
-46 GWYAN
+46 
-51 ADAVSMTAIAGI
+51 
-63 GHKDSRGMEVSGR
+63 
-76 TCASDGVSSEK
+76 
-87 GLYLSG
+87 
-93 GETHTYRIW
+93 
-102 VYSETAEQF
+102 
-111 HVTLACADLDTSQET
+111 
-126 ETELVTKQVAAGTWT
+126 
-141 ELQASYRAPKN
+141 
-152 SGEFRLTITTDSTHD
+152 
-167 FYFDDVTVSA
+167 
-177 KKSSN
+177 
-182 LVFAASTEKGLKDE
+182 
-196 FANYF
+196 
-201 RVGNILNAGTVK
+201 
-213 NSTITASFLKDYNS
+213 
-227 VECENETKPDA
+227 
-238 TLVQSQCSGT
+238 
-248 NIGVSLKNAASIMD
+248 
-262 FCVNN
+262 
-267 HLAMRGHTLVWH
+267 
-279 SQTPVWFFKEN
+279 
-290 FDANGNWVSSAVM
+290 
-303 DQRME
+303 
-308 TYIKNLFQAIQTQYP
+308 
-323 ELNLYAYDVANEC
+323 
-336 ISDDQNRTANYGGTR
+336 
-351 EPGENISG
+351 
-359 QSPWVQIYGS
+359 
-369 NAFVEKAFTYA
+369 
-380 RKYAPEGCQLYYNDY
+380 
-395 NEYWDHKRD
+395 
-404 AIYSMCKSL
+404 
-413 YEKGLLDGIGMQSHI
+413 
-428 NANYDGFSGVS
+428 
-439 AYTTAM
+439 
-445 KKFLSIGCDV
+445 
-455 QITELDITM
+455 ITM

-491 PTSDGRVTAVCIWGP
+491 PTSDGRVKAVCIWGP

-558 PNEYGWYFHN
+558 PNEYGWYFQS
-568 TFEGD
+568 TFEGE
-573 LDGWSSRGDAEV
+573 LDGWSGRGNAEV
-585 STSGRTAYVGKEA
+585 STSGRTNYVGEEA

-603 RTAAWNGAARNL
+603 RTAAWNGAARSL

-681 PEGATNLQIY
+681 PEGATNLQLY
-691 VETKDSTN
+691 VETKDSTS

-713 SIIGAGE
+713 GILGAGE

-756 KLAADVNQDGIA
+756 KLAADVDQNGIV

-782 RISVFSKAETS
+782 RISVFSKAE
-793 GKVDTS
+793 KVIDT
-799 AYMKAVSENLSEYA
+799 
-813 ASGIT
+813 
-818 EEQAGVTYGTLK
+818 
-830 KYQYYST
+830 
-837 TRERNTNVNVLL
+837 
-849 PPGYDETKTYPVL
+849 
-862 YALHGYWETE
+862 
-872 DSLAAMGAV
+872 
-881 KNMLGN
+881 
-887 LISKGEAE
+887 
-895 KMIVV
+895 
-900 FPYIYTSKTKEACD
+900 
-914 GLNLENSLNYDN
+914 
-926 FINDLTTDLMP
+926 
-937 YIEKNFSVKTGR
+937 
-949 ENTAITGFSMGGRES
+949 
-964 LFIGLTR
+964 
-971 SDLFGY
+971 
-977 VGASCPAPG
+977 
-986 LTPGTDLSMH
+986 
-996 PGQLQENQL
+996 
-1005 KPAYNM
+1005 
-1011 PNLILITGGGKD
+1011 
-1023 GTVGTQPST
+1023 
-1032 YHNILTTNGVEHV
+1032 
-1045 WHAVTNGGHDA
+1045 
-1056 SSVQPH
+1056 
-1062 FYNYLRSIFQ
+1062 
-1072 EKYMV
+1072 
-1077 KKNNSNVNAAAME
+1077 AAME

-1102 KADDENNSLFT
+1102 KADGENNPLFT

-1139 YDSNGKVTENTYAQV
+1139 YDSDGKVTENTYAQV

-1179 DGIAKWATCSWAPCA
+1179 DGIAKWATCSWTPCA

-1231 LGKALITR
+1231 LGKAMITR
-1239 ATPNCNDITWLFDP
+1239 ATPNCSDITWLFDP

-1279 GTSRIVKLGDDMI
+1279 GTFRIVKLGDDMI

-1322 YCSNWKTAGN
+1322 YCSNWNTAGN

-1433 INPYQTVQAETMS
+1433 IDPYQTVQAETMS
-1446 NQAGIQVRGLGDT
+1446 NQAGIQVRGLDDT

-1482 QIAIQASSKNGCA
+1482 QIAIKASSKSGCA

-1507 VGYAEIPAGGKMTTV
+1507 VGYAEIPSGGTMTTV
-1522 SAAVQGL
+1522 SAMVQGL

>member
-13 VVCSIGML
+13 VVCSMGML
-21 SDLPSFLAPV
+21 SYLPSFLAPV
-31 SAMEL
+31 SAVEL

-51 ADAVSMTAIAGI
+51 ADAVSMTAKAGI

-93 GETHTYRIW
+93 GETNTYRIW

-141 ELQASYRAPKN
+141 ELQASYQAPKN

-167 FYFDDVTVSA
+167 FYFDDVTVTA

-182 LVFAASTEKGLKDE
+182 TVSAASAEKGLKDE

-201 RVGNILNAGTVK
+201 RVGNILNGGTVQ

-238 TLVQSQCSGT
+238 TLVQSQCNGT

-308 TYIKNLFQAIQTQYP
+308 TYIKNMFEAIQTQYP

-380 RKYAPEGCQLYYNDY
+380 RKYAPESCQLYYNDY

-428 NANYDGFSGVS
+428 NADYDGFSGVS

-491 PTSDGRVTAVCIWGP
+491 PTSDGRVKAVCIWGP

-558 PNEYGWYFHN
+558 PNEYGWYFQS

-573 LDGWSSRGDAEV
+573 LDGWSGRGDAEV
-585 STSGRTAYVGKEA
+585 MTSGRTNYVGEEA

-603 RTAAWNGAARNL
+603 RTAAWNGAARSL

-681 PEGATNLQIY
+681 PEGATNLQLY
-691 VETKDSTN
+691 VETKDSTS

-713 SIIGAGE
+713 GILGAGE

-756 KLAADVNQDGIA
+756 KLAADVDQNRIV

-782 RISVFSKAETS
+782 RISVFSKAE
-793 GKVDTS
+793 KVIDT
-799 AYMKAVSENLSEYA
+799 
-813 ASGIT
+813 
-818 EEQAGVTYGTLK
+818 
-830 KYQYYST
+830 
-837 TRERNTNVNVLL
+837 
-849 PPGYDETKTYPVL
+849 
-862 YALHGYWETE
+862 
-872 DSLAAMGAV
+872 
-881 KNMLGN
+881 
-887 LISKGEAE
+887 
-895 KMIVV
+895 
-900 FPYIYTSKTKEACD
+900 
-914 GLNLENSLNYDN
+914 
-926 FINDLTTDLMP
+926 
-937 YIEKNFSVKTGR
+937 
-949 ENTAITGFSMGGRES
+949 
-964 LFIGLTR
+964 
-971 SDLFGY
+971 
-977 VGASCPAPG
+977 
-986 LTPGTDLSMH
+986 
-996 PGQLQENQL
+996 
-1005 KPAYNM
+1005 
-1011 PNLILITGGGKD
+1011 
-1023 GTVGTQPST
+1023 
-1032 YHNILTTNGVEHV
+1032 
-1045 WHAVTNGGHDA
+1045 
-1056 SSVQPH
+1056 
-1062 FYNYLRSIFQ
+1062 
-1072 EKYMV
+1072 
-1077 KKNNSNVNAAAME
+1077 AAME

-1102 KADDENNSLFT
+1102 KADGENNPLFT

-1139 YDSNGKVTENTYAQV
+1139 YDSDGKVTENTYAQI

-1160 SSEDLVNWTDHG
+1160 SSADLVNWTDHG

-1239 ATPNCNDITWLFDP
+1239 ATPNCSDITWLFDP

-1322 YCSNWKTAGN
+1322 YCSNWNTAGN

-1345 SNNPLGPYTYG
+1345 ADNPLGPYTYG

-1433 INPYQTVQAETMS
+1433 IDPYQTVQAETMS

-1459 VVTEIDQGDWLK
+1459 VVTEIDQGDWIK
-1471 VSGVHFSKGAS
+1471 VSGVNFSKGAA
-1482 QIAIQASSKNGCA
+1482 QITMKVSSKNGCA

-1507 VGYAEIPAGGKMTTV
+1507 VGYAEIPSGGTMTTV
-1522 SAAVQGL
+1522 SAMVQGL

>member
-1 MNTRKLAASLTA
+1 M
-13 VVCSIGML
+13 
-21 SDLPSFLAPV
+21 
-31 SAMEL
+31 
-36 VHNDFETNYD
+36 
-46 GWYAN
+46 
-51 ADAVSMTAIAGI
+51 
-63 GHKDSRGMEVSGR
+63 
-76 TCASDGVSSEK
+76 
-87 GLYLSG
+87 
-93 GETHTYRIW
+93 
-102 VYSETAEQF
+102 
-111 HVTLACADLDTSQET
+111 
-126 ETELVTKQVAAGTWT
+126 
-141 ELQASYRAPKN
+141 
-152 SGEFRLTITTDSTHD
+152 
-167 FYFDDVTVSA
+167 
-177 KKSSN
+177 
-182 LVFAASTEKGLKDE
+182 
-196 FANYF
+196 
-201 RVGNILNAGTVK
+201 
-213 NSTITASFLKDYNS
+213 
-227 VECENETKPDA
+227 
-238 TLVQSQCSGT
+238 
-248 NIGVSLKNAASIMD
+248 
-262 FCVNN
+262 
-267 HLAMRGHTLVWH
+267 
-279 SQTPVWFFKEN
+279 
-290 FDANGNWVSSAVM
+290 
-303 DQRME
+303 
-308 TYIKNLFQAIQTQYP
+308 
-323 ELNLYAYDVANEC
+323 
-336 ISDDQNRTANYGGTR
+336 
-351 EPGENISG
+351 
-359 QSPWVQIYGS
+359 
-369 NAFVEKAFTYA
+369 
-380 RKYAPEGCQLYYNDY
+380 
-395 NEYWDHKRD
+395 
-404 AIYSMCKSL
+404 
-413 YEKGLLDGIGMQSHI
+413 
-428 NANYDGFSGVS
+428 
-439 AYTTAM
+439 
-445 KKFLSIGCDV
+445 
-455 QITELDITM
+455 
-464 ENGKYTLQQ
+464 
-473 QADKYKAIFQAAM
+473 
-486 DWNKN
+486 
-491 PTSDGRVTAVCIWGP
+491 
-506 DDANTWIKTENTPL
+506 
-520 LYDTNHQPKLAY
+520 
-532 TTLTSMIPQSEWG
+532 
-545 DGSNPGTTEQPVE
+545 
-558 PNEYGWYFHN
+558 
-568 TFEGD
+568 
-573 LDGWSSRGDAEV
+573 
-585 STSGRTAYVGKEA
+585 TSGRTNYVGEEA

-615 NPKAFVAGKT
+615 NPKAFVPGKS

-668 GEWMQLANKNYKI
+668 GEWMQLANKNYTI
-681 PEGATNLQIY
+681 PADATNLQIY

-713 SIIGAGE
+713 SILGAGE

-756 KLAADVNQDGIA
+756 KLAADVDQNGIV

-782 RISVFSKAETS
+782 RISVFSKAE
-793 GKVDTS
+793 KVIDT
-799 AYMKAVSENLSEYA
+799 
-813 ASGIT
+813 
-818 EEQAGVTYGTLK
+818 
-830 KYQYYST
+830 
-837 TRERNTNVNVLL
+837 
-849 PPGYDETKTYPVL
+849 
-862 YALHGYWETE
+862 
-872 DSLAAMGAV
+872 
-881 KNMLGN
+881 
-887 LISKGEAE
+887 
-895 KMIVV
+895 
-900 FPYIYTSKTKEACD
+900 
-914 GLNLENSLNYDN
+914 
-926 FINDLTTDLMP
+926 
-937 YIEKNFSVKTGR
+937 
-949 ENTAITGFSMGGRES
+949 
-964 LFIGLTR
+964 
-971 SDLFGY
+971 
-977 VGASCPAPG
+977 
-986 LTPGTDLSMH
+986 
-996 PGQLQENQL
+996 
-1005 KPAYNM
+1005 
-1011 PNLILITGGGKD
+1011 
-1023 GTVGTQPST
+1023 
-1032 YHNILTTNGVEHV
+1032 
-1045 WHAVTNGGHDA
+1045 
-1056 SSVQPH
+1056 
-1062 FYNYLRSIFQ
+1062 
-1072 EKYMV
+1072 
-1077 KKNNSNVNAAAME
+1077 AAME

-1102 KADDENNSLFT
+1102 KADGENNPLFT

-1139 YDSNGKVTENTYAQV
+1139 YDSDGKVTENTYAQV

-1239 ATPNCNDITWLFDP
+1239 ATPNCSDITWLFDP

-1322 YCSNWKTAGN
+1322 YCSNWNTAGN

-1433 INPYQTVQAETMS
+1433 IDPYQTVQAETMS

-1482 QIAIQASSKNGCA
+1482 QIAIKASSKDGCA

-1507 VGYAEIPAGGKMTTV
+1507 VGYAEIPSGGTMTTV
-1522 SAAVQGL
+1522 SAMVQGL

>member
-13 VVCSIGML
+13 VVCSMGML
-21 SDLPSFLAPV
+21 SYLPSFLAPV
-31 SAMEL
+31 SAVEL

-51 ADAVSMTAIAGI
+51 ADAVSMTAKAGI

-93 GETHTYRIW
+93 GETNTYRIW

-167 FYFDDVTVSA
+167 FYFDDVTVTA
-177 KKSSN
+177 KEARN
-182 LVFAASTEKGLKDE
+182 LVSAASAEKGLKDE

-201 RVGNILNAGTVK
+201 RVGNILNSGTVQ

-238 TLVQSQCSGT
+238 TLVQSQCNGT

-308 TYIKNLFQAIQTQYP
+308 TYIKNMFEAIQTQYP

-380 RKYAPEGCQLYYNDY
+380 RKYAPESCQLYYNDY

-428 NANYDGFSGVS
+428 NADYDGFSGVS

-491 PTSDGRVTAVCIWGP
+491 PTSDGRVKAVCIWGP

-545 DGSNPGTTEQPVE
+545 DGSNPGTTEQPIE
-558 PNEYGWYFHN
+558 PNEYGWYFQS

-573 LDGWSSRGDAEV
+573 LDGWSGRGDAEV
-585 STSGRTAYVGKEA
+585 MTSGRTNYVGEEA

-603 RTAAWNGAARNL
+603 RTAAWNGAARSL

-713 SIIGAGE
+713 GILGAGE

-744 HGVSSGFSGNAA
+744 HGVSSGFSGNVA
-756 KLAADVNQDGIA
+756 KLAADVDQNRIV

-782 RISVFSKAETS
+782 RISVFSKAEQV
-793 GKVDTS
+793 VDT
-799 AYMKAVSENLSEYA
+799 
-813 ASGIT
+813 
-818 EEQAGVTYGTLK
+818 
-830 KYQYYST
+830 
-837 TRERNTNVNVLL
+837 
-849 PPGYDETKTYPVL
+849 
-862 YALHGYWETE
+862 
-872 DSLAAMGAV
+872 
-881 KNMLGN
+881 
-887 LISKGEAE
+887 
-895 KMIVV
+895 
-900 FPYIYTSKTKEACD
+900 
-914 GLNLENSLNYDN
+914 
-926 FINDLTTDLMP
+926 
-937 YIEKNFSVKTGR
+937 
-949 ENTAITGFSMGGRES
+949 
-964 LFIGLTR
+964 
-971 SDLFGY
+971 
-977 VGASCPAPG
+977 
-986 LTPGTDLSMH
+986 
-996 PGQLQENQL
+996 
-1005 KPAYNM
+1005 
-1011 PNLILITGGGKD
+1011 
-1023 GTVGTQPST
+1023 
-1032 YHNILTTNGVEHV
+1032 
-1045 WHAVTNGGHDA
+1045 
-1056 SSVQPH
+1056 
-1062 FYNYLRSIFQ
+1062 
-1072 EKYMV
+1072 
-1077 KKNNSNVNAAAME
+1077 AAME

-1096 TPTASY
+1096 MPTASY
-1102 KADDENNSLFT
+1102 KADGENNPLFT

-1139 YDSNGKVTENTYAQV
+1139 YDSDGKVTENTYAQV

-1345 SNNPLGPYTYG
+1345 ADNPLGPYTYG

-1446 NQAGIQVRGLGDT
+1446 NQAGIHVRGLGDT

-1482 QIAIQASSKNGCA
+1482 QIAIQVSSKSGCA

>member
-13 VVCSIGML
+13 VVCSMGML
-21 SDLPSFLAPV
+21 SYLPSFLAPV
-31 SAMEL
+31 SAVEL

-51 ADAVSMTAIAGI
+51 ADAVSMTAKAGI

-93 GETHTYRIW
+93 GETNTYRIW

-167 FYFDDVTVSA
+167 FYFDDVTVTA
-177 KKSSN
+177 KEARN
-182 LVFAASTEKGLKDE
+182 LVSAASAEKGLKDE

-201 RVGNILNAGTVK
+201 RVGNILNGGTVK

-238 TLVQSQCSGT
+238 TLVQSQCNGT

-308 TYIKNLFQAIQTQYP
+308 TYIKNMFEAIQTQYP

-428 NANYDGFSGVS
+428 NTDYDGFSGVS

-491 PTSDGRVTAVCIWGP
+491 PTSDGRVKAVCIWGP

-558 PNEYGWYFHN
+558 PNEYGWYFQS
-568 TFEGD
+568 TFEGA
-573 LDGWSSRGDAEV
+573 LDGWSGRGDAEV
-585 STSGRTAYVGKEA
+585 MTSGRTNYVGEEA

-603 RTAAWNGAARNL
+603 RTAAWNGAARSL

-713 SIIGAGE
+713 GILGAGE

-744 HGVSSGFSGNAA
+744 HGVSSGFSGNVA
-756 KLAADVNQDGIA
+756 KLAADVDQNRIV

-782 RISVFSKAETS
+782 RISVFSKAEQV
-793 GKVDTS
+793 VDT
-799 AYMKAVSENLSEYA
+799 
-813 ASGIT
+813 
-818 EEQAGVTYGTLK
+818 
-830 KYQYYST
+830 
-837 TRERNTNVNVLL
+837 
-849 PPGYDETKTYPVL
+849 
-862 YALHGYWETE
+862 
-872 DSLAAMGAV
+872 
-881 KNMLGN
+881 
-887 LISKGEAE
+887 
-895 KMIVV
+895 
-900 FPYIYTSKTKEACD
+900 
-914 GLNLENSLNYDN
+914 
-926 FINDLTTDLMP
+926 
-937 YIEKNFSVKTGR
+937 
-949 ENTAITGFSMGGRES
+949 
-964 LFIGLTR
+964 
-971 SDLFGY
+971 
-977 VGASCPAPG
+977 
-986 LTPGTDLSMH
+986 
-996 PGQLQENQL
+996 
-1005 KPAYNM
+1005 
-1011 PNLILITGGGKD
+1011 
-1023 GTVGTQPST
+1023 
-1032 YHNILTTNGVEHV
+1032 
-1045 WHAVTNGGHDA
+1045 
-1056 SSVQPH
+1056 
-1062 FYNYLRSIFQ
+1062 
-1072 EKYMV
+1072 
-1077 KKNNSNVNAAAME
+1077 AAME

-1096 TPTASY
+1096 MPTASY
-1102 KADDENNSLFT
+1102 KADGENNPLFT

-1139 YDSNGKVTENTYAQV
+1139 YDSDGKVTENTYAQV

-1482 QIAIQASSKNGCA
+1482 QIAIQVSSKSGCA
-1495 VKICTGSPTGKA
+1495 VKICTDSPTGKA

>member
-13 VVCSIGML
+13 VVCSMGML
-21 SDLPSFLAPV
+21 SYLPSFLAPV
-31 SAMEL
+31 SAVEL

-51 ADAVSMTAIAGI
+51 ADAVSMTAKAGI

-93 GETHTYRIW
+93 GETNTYRIW

-126 ETELVTKQVAAGTWT
+126 ETELITKQVDAGTWT
-141 ELQASYRAPKN
+141 ELQASYQAPKN

-167 FYFDDVTVSA
+167 FYFDDVTVTA

-182 LVFAASTEKGLKDE
+182 TVSAASAEKGLKDE

-201 RVGNILNAGTVK
+201 RVGNILNGGTVQ
-213 NSTITASFLKDYNS
+213 NSAITASFLKDYNS

-238 TLVQSQCSGT
+238 TLVQSQCNGT

-308 TYIKNLFQAIQTQYP
+308 TYIKNMFEAIQTQYP

-380 RKYAPEGCQLYYNDY
+380 RKYAPESCQLYYNDY

-428 NANYDGFSGVS
+428 NADYDGFSGVS

-491 PTSDGRVTAVCIWGP
+491 PTSDGRVKAVCIWGP

-558 PNEYGWYFHN
+558 PNEYGWYFQS

-573 LDGWSSRGDAEV
+573 LDGWSGRGDAEV
-585 STSGRTAYVGKEA
+585 MTSGRTNYVGEEA

-713 SIIGAGE
+713 GILGAGE
-720 APTLTL
+720 APTITL

-756 KLAADVNQDGIA
+756 KLAADVDQNGIV

-782 RISVFSKAETS
+782 RISVFSKAE
-793 GKVDTS
+793 KVIDT
-799 AYMKAVSENLSEYA
+799 
-813 ASGIT
+813 
-818 EEQAGVTYGTLK
+818 
-830 KYQYYST
+830 
-837 TRERNTNVNVLL
+837 
-849 PPGYDETKTYPVL
+849 
-862 YALHGYWETE
+862 
-872 DSLAAMGAV
+872 
-881 KNMLGN
+881 
-887 LISKGEAE
+887 
-895 KMIVV
+895 
-900 FPYIYTSKTKEACD
+900 
-914 GLNLENSLNYDN
+914 
-926 FINDLTTDLMP
+926 
-937 YIEKNFSVKTGR
+937 
-949 ENTAITGFSMGGRES
+949 
-964 LFIGLTR
+964 
-971 SDLFGY
+971 
-977 VGASCPAPG
+977 
-986 LTPGTDLSMH
+986 
-996 PGQLQENQL
+996 
-1005 KPAYNM
+1005 
-1011 PNLILITGGGKD
+1011 
-1023 GTVGTQPST
+1023 
-1032 YHNILTTNGVEHV
+1032 
-1045 WHAVTNGGHDA
+1045 
-1056 SSVQPH
+1056 
-1062 FYNYLRSIFQ
+1062 
-1072 EKYMV
+1072 
-1077 KKNNSNVNAAAME
+1077 AAME

-1102 KADDENNSLFT
+1102 KADDENNPLFT

-1160 SSEDLVNWTDHG
+1160 SSADLVNWTDHG

-1239 ATPNCNDITWLFDP
+1239 ATPNCSDITWLFDP

-1292 SLAGTPVTIEAPYL
+1292 SLSGTPVTIEAPYL

-1322 YCSNWKTAGN
+1322 YCSNWNTAGN

-1459 VVTEIDQGDWLK
+1459 VVTEIDQGDWIK
-1471 VSGVHFSKGAS
+1471 VSGVNFSKGAA
-1482 QIAIQASSKNGCA
+1482 QITMKVSSKNGCA

-1507 VGYAEIPAGGKMTTV
+1507 VGYAEIPSGGTMTTV
-1522 SAAVQGL
+1522 SAMVQGL

-1538 FSGQAEMD
+1538 FSEQAEMD

>member
-13 VVCSIGML
+13 VVCSMGML
-21 SDLPSFLAPV
+21 SYLPSFLAPV
-31 SAMEL
+31 SAVEL

-51 ADAVSMTAIAGI
+51 ADAVSMTAKAGI

-93 GETHTYRIW
+93 GETNTYRIW

-167 FYFDDVTVSA
+167 FYFDDVTVTA
-177 KKSSN
+177 KEARN
-182 LVFAASTEKGLKDE
+182 LVSAASAEKGLKDE

-201 RVGNILNAGTVK
+201 RVGNILNGGTVK

-238 TLVQSQCSGT
+238 TLVQSQCNGT

-308 TYIKNLFQAIQTQYP
+308 TYIKNMFEAIQTQYP

-380 RKYAPEGCQLYYNDY
+380 RKYAPESCQLYYNDY

-428 NANYDGFSGVS
+428 NADYDGFSGVS

-491 PTSDGRVTAVCIWGP
+491 PTSDGRVKAVCIWGP

-545 DGSNPGTTEQPVE
+545 DGSNPGTTEQPIE
-558 PNEYGWYFHN
+558 PNEYGWYFQS

-573 LDGWSSRGDAEV
+573 LDGWSGRGDAEV
-585 STSGRTAYVGKEA
+585 MTSGRTNYVGEEA

-603 RTAAWNGAARNL
+603 RTAAWNGAARSL

-699 NFYLDEVIG
+699 NFYLDEAIG

-713 SIIGAGE
+713 GILGAGE

-756 KLAADVNQDGIA
+756 KLAADVDQNGIV

-782 RISVFSKAETS
+782 RISVFSKAEQV
-793 GKVDTS
+793 VDT
-799 AYMKAVSENLSEYA
+799 
-813 ASGIT
+813 
-818 EEQAGVTYGTLK
+818 
-830 KYQYYST
+830 
-837 TRERNTNVNVLL
+837 
-849 PPGYDETKTYPVL
+849 
-862 YALHGYWETE
+862 
-872 DSLAAMGAV
+872 
-881 KNMLGN
+881 
-887 LISKGEAE
+887 
-895 KMIVV
+895 
-900 FPYIYTSKTKEACD
+900 
-914 GLNLENSLNYDN
+914 
-926 FINDLTTDLMP
+926 
-937 YIEKNFSVKTGR
+937 
-949 ENTAITGFSMGGRES
+949 
-964 LFIGLTR
+964 
-971 SDLFGY
+971 
-977 VGASCPAPG
+977 
-986 LTPGTDLSMH
+986 
-996 PGQLQENQL
+996 
-1005 KPAYNM
+1005 
-1011 PNLILITGGGKD
+1011 
-1023 GTVGTQPST
+1023 
-1032 YHNILTTNGVEHV
+1032 
-1045 WHAVTNGGHDA
+1045 
-1056 SSVQPH
+1056 
-1062 FYNYLRSIFQ
+1062 
-1072 EKYMV
+1072 
-1077 KKNNSNVNAAAME
+1077 AAME

-1102 KADDENNSLFT
+1102 KADGENNPLFT

-1139 YDSNGKVTENTYAQV
+1139 YDSDGKVTENTYAQV

-1433 INPYQTVQAETMS
+1433 IDPYQTVQAETMS

-1482 QIAIQASSKNGCA
+1482 QIAIQVSSKSGCA

>member
-13 VVCSIGML
+13 VVCSMGML
-21 SDLPSFLAPV
+21 SYLPSFLAPV
-31 SAMEL
+31 SAVEL

-51 ADAVSMTAIAGI
+51 ADAVSMTAKAGI

-93 GETHTYRIW
+93 GETNTYRIW

-111 HVTLACADLDTSQET
+111 HVTLACADLDTSQKT

-167 FYFDDVTVSA
+167 FYFDDVTVTA
-177 KKSSN
+177 KEARN
-182 LVFAASTEKGLKDE
+182 LVSAASAEKGLKDE

-201 RVGNILNAGTVK
+201 RVGNILNGGTVQ

-238 TLVQSQCSGT
+238 TLVQSQCNGT

-308 TYIKNLFQAIQTQYP
+308 TYIKNMFEAIQTQYP

-380 RKYAPEGCQLYYNDY
+380 RKYAPESCQLYYNDY

-428 NANYDGFSGVS
+428 NADYDGFSGVS

-491 PTSDGRVTAVCIWGP
+491 PTSDGRVKAVCIWGP

-545 DGSNPGTTEQPVE
+545 DGSNPGTTEQPIE
-558 PNEYGWYFHN
+558 PNEYGWYFQS

-573 LDGWSSRGDAEV
+573 LDGWSGRGDAEV
-585 STSGRTAYVGKEA
+585 MTSGRTNYVGEEA

-603 RTAAWNGAARNL
+603 RTAAWNGAARSL

-713 SIIGAGE
+713 GILGAGE

-744 HGVSSGFSGNAA
+744 HGVSSGFSGNVA
-756 KLAADVNQDGIA
+756 KLAADVDQNRIV

-782 RISVFSKAETS
+782 RISVFSKAEQV
-793 GKVDTS
+793 VDT
-799 AYMKAVSENLSEYA
+799 
-813 ASGIT
+813 
-818 EEQAGVTYGTLK
+818 
-830 KYQYYST
+830 
-837 TRERNTNVNVLL
+837 
-849 PPGYDETKTYPVL
+849 
-862 YALHGYWETE
+862 
-872 DSLAAMGAV
+872 
-881 KNMLGN
+881 
-887 LISKGEAE
+887 
-895 KMIVV
+895 
-900 FPYIYTSKTKEACD
+900 
-914 GLNLENSLNYDN
+914 
-926 FINDLTTDLMP
+926 
-937 YIEKNFSVKTGR
+937 
-949 ENTAITGFSMGGRES
+949 
-964 LFIGLTR
+964 
-971 SDLFGY
+971 
-977 VGASCPAPG
+977 
-986 LTPGTDLSMH
+986 
-996 PGQLQENQL
+996 
-1005 KPAYNM
+1005 
-1011 PNLILITGGGKD
+1011 
-1023 GTVGTQPST
+1023 
-1032 YHNILTTNGVEHV
+1032 
-1045 WHAVTNGGHDA
+1045 
-1056 SSVQPH
+1056 
-1062 FYNYLRSIFQ
+1062 
-1072 EKYMV
+1072 
-1077 KKNNSNVNAAAME
+1077 AAME

-1096 TPTASY
+1096 MPTASY
-1102 KADDENNSLFT
+1102 KADGENNPLFT

-1139 YDSNGKVTENTYAQV
+1139 YDSDGKVTENTYAQV

-1482 QIAIQASSKNGCA
+1482 QIAIQVSSKSGCA

>member
-13 VVCSIGML
+13 VVCSMGML
-21 SDLPSFLAPV
+21 SYLPSFLAPV
-31 SAMEL
+31 SAVEL

-51 ADAVSMTAIAGI
+51 ADAVSMTAKAGI

-93 GETHTYRIW
+93 GETNTYRIW

-167 FYFDDVTVSA
+167 FYFDDVTVTA
-177 KKSSN
+177 KEARN
-182 LVFAASTEKGLKDE
+182 LVSAASAEKGLKDE

-201 RVGNILNAGTVK
+201 RVGNILNGGTVK

-238 TLVQSQCSGT
+238 TLVQSQCNGT

-308 TYIKNLFQAIQTQYP
+308 TYIKNMFEAIQTQYP

-380 RKYAPEGCQLYYNDY
+380 RKYAPESCQLYYNDY

-428 NANYDGFSGVS
+428 NADYDGFSGVS

-491 PTSDGRVTAVCIWGP
+491 PTSDGRVKAVCIWGP

-545 DGSNPGTTEQPVE
+545 DGSNPGTTEQPIE
-558 PNEYGWYFHN
+558 PNEYGWYFQS

-573 LDGWSSRGDAEV
+573 LDGWSGRGDAEV
-585 STSGRTAYVGKEA
+585 MTSGRTNYVGEEA

-603 RTAAWNGAARNL
+603 RTAAWNGAARSL

-713 SIIGAGE
+713 GILGAGE

-744 HGVSSGFSGNAA
+744 HGVSSGFSGNVA
-756 KLAADVNQDGIA
+756 KLAADVDQNRIV

-782 RISVFSKAETS
+782 RISVFSKAEQV
-793 GKVDTS
+793 VDT
-799 AYMKAVSENLSEYA
+799 
-813 ASGIT
+813 
-818 EEQAGVTYGTLK
+818 
-830 KYQYYST
+830 
-837 TRERNTNVNVLL
+837 
-849 PPGYDETKTYPVL
+849 
-862 YALHGYWETE
+862 
-872 DSLAAMGAV
+872 
-881 KNMLGN
+881 
-887 LISKGEAE
+887 
-895 KMIVV
+895 
-900 FPYIYTSKTKEACD
+900 
-914 GLNLENSLNYDN
+914 
-926 FINDLTTDLMP
+926 
-937 YIEKNFSVKTGR
+937 
-949 ENTAITGFSMGGRES
+949 
-964 LFIGLTR
+964 
-971 SDLFGY
+971 
-977 VGASCPAPG
+977 
-986 LTPGTDLSMH
+986 
-996 PGQLQENQL
+996 
-1005 KPAYNM
+1005 
-1011 PNLILITGGGKD
+1011 
-1023 GTVGTQPST
+1023 
-1032 YHNILTTNGVEHV
+1032 
-1045 WHAVTNGGHDA
+1045 
-1056 SSVQPH
+1056 
-1062 FYNYLRSIFQ
+1062 
-1072 EKYMV
+1072 
-1077 KKNNSNVNAAAME
+1077 AAME

-1102 KADDENNSLFT
+1102 KADGENNPLFT
-1113 QRFGADPGVME
+1113 QRFGADPGVMK

-1139 YDSNGKVTENTYAQV
+1139 YDSDGKVTENTYAQV

-1356 GELFRNQGTFFG
+1356 GELFQNQGTFFG

-1433 INPYQTVQAETMS
+1433 IDPYQTVQAETMS

-1482 QIAIQASSKNGCA
+1482 QIAIQVSSKSGCA

>member
-13 VVCSIGML
+13 VVCSMGML
-21 SDLPSFLAPV
+21 SYLPSFLAPV
-31 SAMEL
+31 SAVEL

-51 ADAVSMTAIAGI
+51 ADAVSMTAKAGI

-93 GETHTYRIW
+93 GETNTYRIW

-141 ELQASYRAPKN
+141 ELQASYQAPKN

-167 FYFDDVTVSA
+167 FYFDDVTVTA

-182 LVFAASTEKGLKDE
+182 TVSAASAEKGLKDE

-201 RVGNILNAGTVK
+201 RVGNILNGGTVQ

-238 TLVQSQCSGT
+238 TFVQSQCNGT

-308 TYIKNLFQAIQTQYP
+308 TYIKNMFEAIQTQYP

-380 RKYAPEGCQLYYNDY
+380 RKYAPESCQLYYNDY

-428 NANYDGFSGVS
+428 NADYDGFSGVS

-491 PTSDGRVTAVCIWGP
+491 PTSDGRVKAVCIWGP

-558 PNEYGWYFHN
+558 PNEYGWYFQS

-573 LDGWSSRGDAEV
+573 LDGWSGRGDAEV
-585 STSGRTAYVGKEA
+585 MTSGRTNYVGEEA

-603 RTAAWNGAARNL
+603 RTAAWNGAARSL

-681 PEGATNLQIY
+681 PEGATNLQLY
-691 VETKDSTN
+691 VETKDSTS

-713 SIIGAGE
+713 GILGAGE

-756 KLAADVNQDGIA
+756 KLAADVDQNRIV

-782 RISVFSKAETS
+782 RISVFSKAE
-793 GKVDTS
+793 KVIDT
-799 AYMKAVSENLSEYA
+799 
-813 ASGIT
+813 
-818 EEQAGVTYGTLK
+818 
-830 KYQYYST
+830 
-837 TRERNTNVNVLL
+837 
-849 PPGYDETKTYPVL
+849 
-862 YALHGYWETE
+862 
-872 DSLAAMGAV
+872 
-881 KNMLGN
+881 
-887 LISKGEAE
+887 
-895 KMIVV
+895 
-900 FPYIYTSKTKEACD
+900 
-914 GLNLENSLNYDN
+914 
-926 FINDLTTDLMP
+926 
-937 YIEKNFSVKTGR
+937 
-949 ENTAITGFSMGGRES
+949 
-964 LFIGLTR
+964 
-971 SDLFGY
+971 
-977 VGASCPAPG
+977 
-986 LTPGTDLSMH
+986 
-996 PGQLQENQL
+996 
-1005 KPAYNM
+1005 
-1011 PNLILITGGGKD
+1011 
-1023 GTVGTQPST
+1023 
-1032 YHNILTTNGVEHV
+1032 
-1045 WHAVTNGGHDA
+1045 
-1056 SSVQPH
+1056 
-1062 FYNYLRSIFQ
+1062 
-1072 EKYMV
+1072 
-1077 KKNNSNVNAAAME
+1077 AAME

-1102 KADDENNSLFT
+1102 KADGENNPLFT

-1139 YDSNGKVTENTYAQV
+1139 YDSDGKVTENTYAQI

-1160 SSEDLVNWTDHG
+1160 SSADLVNWTDHG

-1239 ATPNCNDITWLFDP
+1239 ATPNCSDITWLFDP

-1322 YCSNWKTAGN
+1322 YCSNWNTAGN

-1459 VVTEIDQGDWLK
+1459 VVTEIDQGDWIK
-1471 VSGVHFSKGAS
+1471 VSGVNFSKGAA
-1482 QIAIQASSKNGCA
+1482 QITMKVSSKNGCA

-1507 VGYAEIPAGGKMTTV
+1507 VGYAEIPSGGTMTTV
-1522 SAAVQGL
+1522 SAMVQGL

>member
-13 VVCSIGML
+13 VVCSMGML
-21 SDLPSFLAPV
+21 SYLPSFLAPV
-31 SAMEL
+31 SAVEL

-51 ADAVSMTAIAGI
+51 ADAVSMTAKAGI

-93 GETHTYRIW
+93 GETNTYRIW

-167 FYFDDVTVSA
+167 FYFDDVTVTA
-177 KKSSN
+177 KEARN
-182 LVFAASTEKGLKDE
+182 LVSAASAEKGLKDE

-201 RVGNILNAGTVK
+201 RVGNILNSGTVQ

-238 TLVQSQCSGT
+238 TLVQSQCNGT

-308 TYIKNLFQAIQTQYP
+308 TYIKNMFEAIQTQYP

-380 RKYAPEGCQLYYNDY
+380 RKYAPESCQLYYNDY

-428 NANYDGFSGVS
+428 NADYDGFSGVS

-491 PTSDGRVTAVCIWGP
+491 PTSDGRVKAVCIWGP

-545 DGSNPGTTEQPVE
+545 DGSNPGTTEQPIE
-558 PNEYGWYFHN
+558 PNEYGWYFQS

-573 LDGWSSRGDAEV
+573 LDGWSGRGDAEV
-585 STSGRTAYVGKEA
+585 MTSGRTNYVGEEA

-603 RTAAWNGAARNL
+603 RTAAWNGAARSL

-713 SIIGAGE
+713 GILGAGE

-744 HGVSSGFSGNAA
+744 HGVSSGFSGNVA
-756 KLAADVNQDGIA
+756 KLAADVDQNRIV

-782 RISVFSKAETS
+782 RISVFSKAEQV
-793 GKVDTS
+793 VDT
-799 AYMKAVSENLSEYA
+799 
-813 ASGIT
+813 
-818 EEQAGVTYGTLK
+818 
-830 KYQYYST
+830 
-837 TRERNTNVNVLL
+837 
-849 PPGYDETKTYPVL
+849 
-862 YALHGYWETE
+862 
-872 DSLAAMGAV
+872 
-881 KNMLGN
+881 
-887 LISKGEAE
+887 
-895 KMIVV
+895 
-900 FPYIYTSKTKEACD
+900 
-914 GLNLENSLNYDN
+914 
-926 FINDLTTDLMP
+926 
-937 YIEKNFSVKTGR
+937 
-949 ENTAITGFSMGGRES
+949 
-964 LFIGLTR
+964 
-971 SDLFGY
+971 
-977 VGASCPAPG
+977 
-986 LTPGTDLSMH
+986 
-996 PGQLQENQL
+996 
-1005 KPAYNM
+1005 
-1011 PNLILITGGGKD
+1011 
-1023 GTVGTQPST
+1023 
-1032 YHNILTTNGVEHV
+1032 
-1045 WHAVTNGGHDA
+1045 
-1056 SSVQPH
+1056 
-1062 FYNYLRSIFQ
+1062 
-1072 EKYMV
+1072 
-1077 KKNNSNVNAAAME
+1077 AAME

-1096 TPTASY
+1096 MPTASY
-1102 KADDENNSLFT
+1102 KADGENNPLFT

-1139 YDSNGKVTENTYAQV
+1139 YDSDGKVTENTYAQV

-1482 QIAIQASSKNGCA
+1482 QIAIQVSSKSGCA
-1495 VKICTGSPTGKA
+1495 VKICTDSPTGKA

>member
-13 VVCSIGML
+13 VVCSMGML
-21 SDLPSFLAPV
+21 SYLPSFLAPV
-31 SAMEL
+31 SAVEL

-51 ADAVSMTAIAGI
+51 ADAVSMTAKAGI

-93 GETHTYRIW
+93 GETNTYRIW

-167 FYFDDVTVSA
+167 FYFDDVTVTA
-177 KKSSN
+177 KEARN
-182 LVFAASTEKGLKDE
+182 LVSAASAEKGLKDE

-201 RVGNILNAGTVK
+201 RVGNILNGGTVK

-238 TLVQSQCSGT
+238 TLVQSQCNGT

-308 TYIKNLFQAIQTQYP
+308 TYIKNMFEAIQTQYP

-428 NANYDGFSGVS
+428 NADYDGFSGVS

-491 PTSDGRVTAVCIWGP
+491 PTSDGRVKAVCIWEP

-545 DGSNPGTTEQPVE
+545 DGSNPGTTEQPIE
-558 PNEYGWYFHN
+558 PNEYGWYFQS

-573 LDGWSSRGDAEV
+573 LDGWSGRGDAEV
-585 STSGRTAYVGKEA
+585 MTSGRTNYVGEEA

-603 RTAAWNGAARNL
+603 RTAAWNGAARSL

-713 SIIGAGE
+713 GILGAGE

-744 HGVSSGFSGNAA
+744 HGVSSGFSGNVA
-756 KLAADVNQDGIA
+756 KLAADVDQNRIV

-782 RISVFSKAETS
+782 RISVFSKAEQV
-793 GKVDTS
+793 VDT
-799 AYMKAVSENLSEYA
+799 
-813 ASGIT
+813 
-818 EEQAGVTYGTLK
+818 
-830 KYQYYST
+830 
-837 TRERNTNVNVLL
+837 
-849 PPGYDETKTYPVL
+849 
-862 YALHGYWETE
+862 
-872 DSLAAMGAV
+872 
-881 KNMLGN
+881 
-887 LISKGEAE
+887 
-895 KMIVV
+895 
-900 FPYIYTSKTKEACD
+900 
-914 GLNLENSLNYDN
+914 
-926 FINDLTTDLMP
+926 
-937 YIEKNFSVKTGR
+937 
-949 ENTAITGFSMGGRES
+949 
-964 LFIGLTR
+964 
-971 SDLFGY
+971 
-977 VGASCPAPG
+977 
-986 LTPGTDLSMH
+986 
-996 PGQLQENQL
+996 
-1005 KPAYNM
+1005 
-1011 PNLILITGGGKD
+1011 
-1023 GTVGTQPST
+1023 
-1032 YHNILTTNGVEHV
+1032 
-1045 WHAVTNGGHDA
+1045 
-1056 SSVQPH
+1056 
-1062 FYNYLRSIFQ
+1062 
-1072 EKYMV
+1072 
-1077 KKNNSNVNAAAME
+1077 AAME

-1102 KADDENNSLFT
+1102 KADGENNPLFT

-1139 YDSNGKVTENTYAQV
+1139 YDSDGKVTENTYAQV

-1482 QIAIQASSKNGCA
+1482 QIAIQVSSKSGCA
-1495 VKICTGSPTGKA
+1495 VKICTDSPTGKA

>member
-13 VVCSIGML
+13 VVCSMGML
-21 SDLPSFLAPV
+21 SYLPSFLAPV
-31 SAMEL
+31 SAVEL

-51 ADAVSMTAIAGI
+51 ADAVSMTAKAGV

-93 GETHTYRIW
+93 GETNTYRIW

-167 FYFDDVTVSA
+167 FYFDDVTVTA
-177 KKSSN
+177 KEARN
-182 LVFAASTEKGLKDE
+182 LVSAASAEKGLKDE

-201 RVGNILNAGTVK
+201 RVGNILNGGTVQ

-238 TLVQSQCSGT
+238 TLVQSQCNGT

-308 TYIKNLFQAIQTQYP
+308 TYIKNMFEAIQTQYP

-380 RKYAPEGCQLYYNDY
+380 RKYAPESCQLYYNDY

-428 NANYDGFSGVS
+428 NADYDGFSGVS

-491 PTSDGRVTAVCIWGP
+491 PTSDGRVKAVCIWGP

-545 DGSNPGTTEQPVE
+545 DGSNPGTTEQPIE
-558 PNEYGWYFHN
+558 PNEYGWYFQS

-573 LDGWSSRGDAEV
+573 LDGWSGRGDAEV
-585 STSGRTAYVGKEA
+585 MTSGRTNYVGEEA

-603 RTAAWNGAARNL
+603 RTAAWNGAARSL

-713 SIIGAGE
+713 GILGASE

-744 HGVSSGFSGNAA
+744 HGVSSGFSGNVA
-756 KLAADVNQDGIA
+756 KLAADVDQNRIV

-782 RISVFSKAETS
+782 RISVFSKAEQV
-793 GKVDTS
+793 VDT
-799 AYMKAVSENLSEYA
+799 
-813 ASGIT
+813 
-818 EEQAGVTYGTLK
+818 
-830 KYQYYST
+830 
-837 TRERNTNVNVLL
+837 
-849 PPGYDETKTYPVL
+849 
-862 YALHGYWETE
+862 
-872 DSLAAMGAV
+872 
-881 KNMLGN
+881 
-887 LISKGEAE
+887 
-895 KMIVV
+895 
-900 FPYIYTSKTKEACD
+900 
-914 GLNLENSLNYDN
+914 
-926 FINDLTTDLMP
+926 
-937 YIEKNFSVKTGR
+937 
-949 ENTAITGFSMGGRES
+949 
-964 LFIGLTR
+964 
-971 SDLFGY
+971 
-977 VGASCPAPG
+977 
-986 LTPGTDLSMH
+986 
-996 PGQLQENQL
+996 
-1005 KPAYNM
+1005 
-1011 PNLILITGGGKD
+1011 
-1023 GTVGTQPST
+1023 
-1032 YHNILTTNGVEHV
+1032 
-1045 WHAVTNGGHDA
+1045 
-1056 SSVQPH
+1056 
-1062 FYNYLRSIFQ
+1062 
-1072 EKYMV
+1072 
-1077 KKNNSNVNAAAME
+1077 AAME

-1096 TPTASY
+1096 MPTASY
-1102 KADDENNSLFT
+1102 KADGENNPLFT

-1139 YDSNGKVTENTYAQV
+1139 YDSDGKVTENTYAQV

-1459 VVTEIDQGDWLK
+1459 VVIEIDQGDWLK

-1482 QIAIQASSKNGCA
+1482 QIAIQVSSKSGCA

>member
-13 VVCSIGML
+13 VVCSMGML
-21 SDLPSFLAPV
+21 SYLPSFLAPV
-31 SAMEL
+31 SAVEL

-51 ADAVSMTAIAGI
+51 ADAVSMTAKAGI
-63 GHKDSRGMEVSGR
+63 GHKDSRSMEVSGR

-93 GETHTYRIW
+93 GETNTYRIW

-167 FYFDDVTVSA
+167 FYFDDVTVTA
-177 KKSSN
+177 KEARN
-182 LVFAASTEKGLKDE
+182 LVSAASAEKGLKDE

-201 RVGNILNAGTVK
+201 RVGNILNGGTVQ

-238 TLVQSQCSGT
+238 TLVQSQCNGT

-308 TYIKNLFQAIQTQYP
+308 TYIKNMFEAIQTQYP

-380 RKYAPEGCQLYYNDY
+380 RKYAPESCQLYYNDY

-428 NANYDGFSGVS
+428 NADYDGFSGVS

-491 PTSDGRVTAVCIWGP
+491 PTSDGRVKAVCIWGP

-545 DGSNPGTTEQPVE
+545 DGSNPGTTEQPIE
-558 PNEYGWYFHN
+558 PNEYGWYFQS

-573 LDGWSSRGDAEV
+573 LDGWSGRGDAEV
-585 STSGRTAYVGKEA
+585 MTSGRTNYVGEEA

-603 RTAAWNGAARNL
+603 RTAAWNGAARSL

-713 SIIGAGE
+713 GILGAGE

-744 HGVSSGFSGNAA
+744 HGVSSGFSGNVA
-756 KLAADVNQDGIA
+756 KLAADVDQNRIV

-782 RISVFSKAETS
+782 RISVFSKAEQV
-793 GKVDTS
+793 VDT
-799 AYMKAVSENLSEYA
+799 
-813 ASGIT
+813 
-818 EEQAGVTYGTLK
+818 
-830 KYQYYST
+830 
-837 TRERNTNVNVLL
+837 
-849 PPGYDETKTYPVL
+849 
-862 YALHGYWETE
+862 
-872 DSLAAMGAV
+872 
-881 KNMLGN
+881 
-887 LISKGEAE
+887 
-895 KMIVV
+895 
-900 FPYIYTSKTKEACD
+900 
-914 GLNLENSLNYDN
+914 
-926 FINDLTTDLMP
+926 
-937 YIEKNFSVKTGR
+937 
-949 ENTAITGFSMGGRES
+949 
-964 LFIGLTR
+964 
-971 SDLFGY
+971 
-977 VGASCPAPG
+977 
-986 LTPGTDLSMH
+986 
-996 PGQLQENQL
+996 
-1005 KPAYNM
+1005 
-1011 PNLILITGGGKD
+1011 
-1023 GTVGTQPST
+1023 
-1032 YHNILTTNGVEHV
+1032 
-1045 WHAVTNGGHDA
+1045 
-1056 SSVQPH
+1056 
-1062 FYNYLRSIFQ
+1062 
-1072 EKYMV
+1072 
-1077 KKNNSNVNAAAME
+1077 AAME

-1096 TPTASY
+1096 MPTASY
-1102 KADDENNSLFT
+1102 KADGENNPLFT

-1139 YDSNGKVTENTYAQV
+1139 YDSDGKVTENTYAQV

-1482 QIAIQASSKNGCA
+1482 QIAIKASSKSGCA

-1507 VGYAEIPAGGKMTTV
+1507 VGYAEIPSGGTMTTV
-1522 SAAVQGL
+1522 SAMVQGL

>member
-13 VVCSIGML
+13 VVCSMGML
-21 SDLPSFLAPV
+21 SYLPSFLAPV
-31 SAMEL
+31 SAVEL

-51 ADAVSMTAIAGI
+51 ADAVSMTAKAGV

-93 GETHTYRIW
+93 GETNTYRIW
-102 VYSETAEQF
+102 VYSKTAEQF

-126 ETELVTKQVAAGTWT
+126 ETELITKQVDAGTWT
-141 ELQASYRAPKN
+141 ELQASYQAPKN

-167 FYFDDVTVSA
+167 FYFDDVTVTA

-182 LVFAASTEKGLKDE
+182 TVSAASAEKGLKDE

-201 RVGNILNAGTVK
+201 RVGNILNSGTVQ

-238 TLVQSQCSGT
+238 TLVQSQCNGT

-308 TYIKNLFQAIQTQYP
+308 TYIKNMFEAIQTQYP

-369 NAFVEKAFTYA
+369 NDFVEKAFTYA

-428 NANYDGFSGVS
+428 NADYDGFSGVS

-491 PTSDGRVTAVCIWGP
+491 PTSDGRVKAVCIWGP

-545 DGSNPGTTEQPVE
+545 DGSNPGITEQPVE
-558 PNEYGWYFHN
+558 PNEYGWYFQS

-573 LDGWSSRGDAEV
+573 LDGWSGRGDAEV
-585 STSGRTAYVGKEA
+585 MTSGRTNYVGKEA

-603 RTAAWNGAARNL
+603 RTAAWNGAARSL
-615 NPKAFVAGKT
+615 NPKVFVAGKT

-713 SIIGAGE
+713 GILGAGE

-756 KLAADVNQDGIA
+756 KLAADVDQNGIV

-782 RISVFSKAETS
+782 RISVFSKAEQV
-793 GKVDTS
+793 VDT
-799 AYMKAVSENLSEYA
+799 
-813 ASGIT
+813 
-818 EEQAGVTYGTLK
+818 
-830 KYQYYST
+830 
-837 TRERNTNVNVLL
+837 
-849 PPGYDETKTYPVL
+849 
-862 YALHGYWETE
+862 
-872 DSLAAMGAV
+872 
-881 KNMLGN
+881 
-887 LISKGEAE
+887 
-895 KMIVV
+895 
-900 FPYIYTSKTKEACD
+900 
-914 GLNLENSLNYDN
+914 
-926 FINDLTTDLMP
+926 
-937 YIEKNFSVKTGR
+937 
-949 ENTAITGFSMGGRES
+949 
-964 LFIGLTR
+964 
-971 SDLFGY
+971 
-977 VGASCPAPG
+977 
-986 LTPGTDLSMH
+986 
-996 PGQLQENQL
+996 
-1005 KPAYNM
+1005 
-1011 PNLILITGGGKD
+1011 
-1023 GTVGTQPST
+1023 
-1032 YHNILTTNGVEHV
+1032 
-1045 WHAVTNGGHDA
+1045 
-1056 SSVQPH
+1056 
-1062 FYNYLRSIFQ
+1062 
-1072 EKYMV
+1072 
-1077 KKNNSNVNAAAME
+1077 AAME

-1102 KADDENNSLFT
+1102 KADGENNPLFT

-1231 LGKALITR
+1231 LGKAMITR
-1239 ATPNCNDITWLFDP
+1239 ATPNCSDITWLFDP

-1306 FEDSGINKIGD
+1306 FEDSGINKIGN

-1322 YCSNWKTAGN
+1322 YCSNWNTAGN

-1345 SNNPLGPYTYG
+1345 ADNPLGPYTYG

-1482 QIAIQASSKNGCA
+1482 QIAIKASSKSGCA

-1507 VGYAEIPAGGKMTTV
+1507 VGYAEIPSGGKMTTV
-1522 SAAVQGL
+1522 STAVQGL
-1529 NGTQDLYFV
+1529 DGTQDLYFV

>member
-13 VVCSIGML
+13 VVCSMGML
-21 SDLPSFLAPV
+21 SYLPSFLAPV
-31 SAMEL
+31 SAVEL

-51 ADAVSMTAIAGI
+51 ADAVSMTAKAGI

-93 GETHTYRIW
+93 GETNTYRIW

-167 FYFDDVTVSA
+167 FYFDDVTVTA
-177 KKSSN
+177 KEARN
-182 LVFAASTEKGLKDE
+182 LVSAASAEKGLKDE

-201 RVGNILNAGTVK
+201 RVGNILNSGTVQ

-238 TLVQSQCSGT
+238 TLVQSQCNGT

-308 TYIKNLFQAIQTQYP
+308 TYIKNMFEAIQTQYP

-380 RKYAPEGCQLYYNDY
+380 RKYAPESCQLYYNDY

-428 NANYDGFSGVS
+428 NADYDGFSGVS

-491 PTSDGRVTAVCIWGP
+491 PTSDGRVKAVCIWGP

-545 DGSNPGTTEQPVE
+545 DGSNPGTTEQPIE
-558 PNEYGWYFHN
+558 PNEYGWYFQS

-573 LDGWSSRGDAEV
+573 LDGWSGRGDAEV
-585 STSGRTAYVGKEA
+585 MTSGRTNYVGEEA

-603 RTAAWNGAARNL
+603 RTAAWNGAARSL

-713 SIIGAGE
+713 GILGAGE

-744 HGVSSGFSGNAA
+744 HGVSSGFSGNVA
-756 KLAADVNQDGIA
+756 KLAADVDQNRIV

-782 RISVFSKAETS
+782 RISVFSKAEQV
-793 GKVDTS
+793 VDT
-799 AYMKAVSENLSEYA
+799 
-813 ASGIT
+813 
-818 EEQAGVTYGTLK
+818 
-830 KYQYYST
+830 
-837 TRERNTNVNVLL
+837 
-849 PPGYDETKTYPVL
+849 
-862 YALHGYWETE
+862 
-872 DSLAAMGAV
+872 
-881 KNMLGN
+881 
-887 LISKGEAE
+887 
-895 KMIVV
+895 
-900 FPYIYTSKTKEACD
+900 
-914 GLNLENSLNYDN
+914 
-926 FINDLTTDLMP
+926 
-937 YIEKNFSVKTGR
+937 
-949 ENTAITGFSMGGRES
+949 
-964 LFIGLTR
+964 
-971 SDLFGY
+971 
-977 VGASCPAPG
+977 
-986 LTPGTDLSMH
+986 
-996 PGQLQENQL
+996 
-1005 KPAYNM
+1005 
-1011 PNLILITGGGKD
+1011 
-1023 GTVGTQPST
+1023 
-1032 YHNILTTNGVEHV
+1032 
-1045 WHAVTNGGHDA
+1045 
-1056 SSVQPH
+1056 
-1062 FYNYLRSIFQ
+1062 
-1072 EKYMV
+1072 
-1077 KKNNSNVNAAAME
+1077 AAME

-1096 TPTASY
+1096 MPTASY
-1102 KADDENNSLFT
+1102 KADGENNPLFT

-1139 YDSNGKVTENTYAQV
+1139 YDSDGKVTENTYAQV

-1459 VVTEIDQGDWLK
+1459 VVIEIDQGDWLK

-1482 QIAIQASSKNGCA
+1482 QIAIQVSSKSGCA

>member
-13 VVCSIGML
+13 VVCSMGML
-21 SDLPSFLAPV
+21 SYLPSFLAPV
-31 SAMEL
+31 SAVEL

-51 ADAVSMTAIAGI
+51 ADAVSMTAKAGI

-93 GETHTYRIW
+93 GETNTYRIW

-167 FYFDDVTVSA
+167 FYFDDVTVTA

-182 LVFAASTEKGLKDE
+182 TVSAASAEKGLKDE

-201 RVGNILNAGTVK
+201 RVGNILNSGTVQ

-238 TLVQSQCSGT
+238 TLVQSQCNGT

-308 TYIKNLFQAIQTQYP
+308 TYIKNMFEAIQTQYP

-336 ISDDQNRTANYGGTR
+336 ISDNQNRTANYGGTR

-413 YEKGLLDGIGMQSHI
+413 YEKGLLDGIGMHSHI
-428 NANYDGFSGVS
+428 NADYDGFSGVS

-491 PTSDGRVTAVCIWGP
+491 PTSDGRVKAVCIWGP

-545 DGSNPGTTEQPVE
+545 DGSNPGTTEQPIE
-558 PNEYGWYFHN
+558 PNEYGWYFQS

-573 LDGWSSRGDAEV
+573 LDGWSGRGDAEV
-585 STSGRTAYVGKEA
+585 MTSGRTNYVGEEA

-603 RTAAWNGAARNL
+603 RTAAWNGAARSL

-713 SIIGAGE
+713 GILGAGE

-744 HGVSSGFSGNAA
+744 HGVSSGFSGNVA
-756 KLAADVNQDGIA
+756 KLAADVDQNRIV

-782 RISVFSKAETS
+782 RISVFSKAEQV
-793 GKVDTS
+793 VDT
-799 AYMKAVSENLSEYA
+799 
-813 ASGIT
+813 
-818 EEQAGVTYGTLK
+818 
-830 KYQYYST
+830 
-837 TRERNTNVNVLL
+837 
-849 PPGYDETKTYPVL
+849 
-862 YALHGYWETE
+862 
-872 DSLAAMGAV
+872 
-881 KNMLGN
+881 
-887 LISKGEAE
+887 
-895 KMIVV
+895 
-900 FPYIYTSKTKEACD
+900 
-914 GLNLENSLNYDN
+914 
-926 FINDLTTDLMP
+926 
-937 YIEKNFSVKTGR
+937 
-949 ENTAITGFSMGGRES
+949 
-964 LFIGLTR
+964 
-971 SDLFGY
+971 
-977 VGASCPAPG
+977 
-986 LTPGTDLSMH
+986 
-996 PGQLQENQL
+996 
-1005 KPAYNM
+1005 
-1011 PNLILITGGGKD
+1011 
-1023 GTVGTQPST
+1023 
-1032 YHNILTTNGVEHV
+1032 
-1045 WHAVTNGGHDA
+1045 
-1056 SSVQPH
+1056 
-1062 FYNYLRSIFQ
+1062 
-1072 EKYMV
+1072 
-1077 KKNNSNVNAAAME
+1077 AAME

-1096 TPTASY
+1096 MPTASY
-1102 KADDENNSLFT
+1102 KADGENNPLFT

-1139 YDSNGKVTENTYAQV
+1139 YDSDGKVTENTYAQV

-1482 QIAIQASSKNGCA
+1482 QIAIQVSSKSGCA
-1495 VKICTGSPTGKA
+1495 VKICTDSPTGKA

>member
-13 VVCSIGML
+13 VVCSMGML
-21 SDLPSFLAPV
+21 SYLPSFLAPV
-31 SAMEL
+31 SAVEL
-36 VHNDFETNYD
+36 VYNDFETNYD

-51 ADAVSMTAIAGI
+51 ADAVSMTAKAGI

-93 GETHTYRIW
+93 GETNTYRIW

-167 FYFDDVTVSA
+167 FYFDDVTVTA
-177 KKSSN
+177 KEARN
-182 LVFAASTEKGLKDE
+182 LVSAASAEKGLKDE

-201 RVGNILNAGTVK
+201 RVGNILNGGTVK

-238 TLVQSQCSGT
+238 TLVQSQCNGT

-308 TYIKNLFQAIQTQYP
+308 TYIKNMFEAIQTQYP

-380 RKYAPEGCQLYYNDY
+380 RKYAPESCQLYYNDY

-428 NANYDGFSGVS
+428 NADYDGFSGVS

-491 PTSDGRVTAVCIWGP
+491 PTSDGRVKAVCIWGP

-545 DGSNPGTTEQPVE
+545 DGSNPGTTEQPIE
-558 PNEYGWYFHN
+558 PNEYGWYFQS

-573 LDGWSSRGDAEV
+573 LDGWSGRGDAEV
-585 STSGRTAYVGKEA
+585 MTSGRTNYVGEEA

-603 RTAAWNGAARNL
+603 RTAAWNGAARSL

-713 SIIGAGE
+713 GILGAGE

-744 HGVSSGFSGNAA
+744 HGVSSGFSGNVA
-756 KLAADVNQDGIA
+756 KLAADVDQNRIV

-782 RISVFSKAETS
+782 RISVFSKAEQV
-793 GKVDTS
+793 VDT
-799 AYMKAVSENLSEYA
+799 
-813 ASGIT
+813 
-818 EEQAGVTYGTLK
+818 
-830 KYQYYST
+830 
-837 TRERNTNVNVLL
+837 
-849 PPGYDETKTYPVL
+849 
-862 YALHGYWETE
+862 
-872 DSLAAMGAV
+872 
-881 KNMLGN
+881 
-887 LISKGEAE
+887 
-895 KMIVV
+895 
-900 FPYIYTSKTKEACD
+900 
-914 GLNLENSLNYDN
+914 
-926 FINDLTTDLMP
+926 
-937 YIEKNFSVKTGR
+937 
-949 ENTAITGFSMGGRES
+949 
-964 LFIGLTR
+964 
-971 SDLFGY
+971 
-977 VGASCPAPG
+977 
-986 LTPGTDLSMH
+986 
-996 PGQLQENQL
+996 
-1005 KPAYNM
+1005 
-1011 PNLILITGGGKD
+1011 
-1023 GTVGTQPST
+1023 
-1032 YHNILTTNGVEHV
+1032 
-1045 WHAVTNGGHDA
+1045 
-1056 SSVQPH
+1056 
-1062 FYNYLRSIFQ
+1062 
-1072 EKYMV
+1072 
-1077 KKNNSNVNAAAME
+1077 AAME

-1096 TPTASY
+1096 MPTASY
-1102 KADDENNSLFT
+1102 KADGENNPLFT

-1139 YDSNGKVTENTYAQV
+1139 YDSDGKVTENTYAQV

-1266 FGGGVPDGKDAMP
+1266 FGGGVPDGKNAMP

-1482 QIAIQASSKNGCA
+1482 QIAIQVSSKSGCA
-1495 VKICTGSPTGKA
+1495 VKICTDSPTGKA

>member
-13 VVCSIGML
+13 VVCSMGML
-21 SDLPSFLAPV
+21 SYLPSFLAPV
-31 SAMEL
+31 SAVEL

-51 ADAVSMTAIAGI
+51 ADAVSMTAKAGI

-93 GETHTYRIW
+93 GETNTYRIW

-167 FYFDDVTVSA
+167 FYFDDVTVTA
-177 KKSSN
+177 KEARN
-182 LVFAASTEKGLKDE
+182 LVSAASAEKGLKDE

-201 RVGNILNAGTVK
+201 RVGNILNGGTVQ

-238 TLVQSQCSGT
+238 TLVQSQCNGT

-308 TYIKNLFQAIQTQYP
+308 TYIKNMFEAIQTQYP

-380 RKYAPEGCQLYYNDY
+380 RKYAPESCQLYYNDY

-428 NANYDGFSGVS
+428 NADYDGFSGVS

-491 PTSDGRVTAVCIWGP
+491 PTSDGRVKAVCIWGP

-545 DGSNPGTTEQPVE
+545 DGSNPGTTEQPIE
-558 PNEYGWYFHN
+558 PNEYGWYFQS

-573 LDGWSSRGDAEV
+573 LDGWSGRGDAEV
-585 STSGRTAYVGKEA
+585 MTSGRTNYVGEEA

-603 RTAAWNGAARNL
+603 RTAAWNGAARSL

-668 GEWMQLANKNYKI
+668 GEWMQLANKNYTI
-681 PEGATNLQIY
+681 PADATNLQIY

-699 NFYLDEVIG
+699 NFYLDEAIG

-756 KLAADVNQDGIA
+756 KLAADVNQDGIT

-782 RISVFSKAETS
+782 RISVFSKAEQV
-793 GKVDTS
+793 VD
-799 AYMKAVSENLSEYA
+799 M
-813 ASGIT
+813 
-818 EEQAGVTYGTLK
+818 
-830 KYQYYST
+830 
-837 TRERNTNVNVLL
+837 
-849 PPGYDETKTYPVL
+849 
-862 YALHGYWETE
+862 
-872 DSLAAMGAV
+872 
-881 KNMLGN
+881 
-887 LISKGEAE
+887 
-895 KMIVV
+895 
-900 FPYIYTSKTKEACD
+900 
-914 GLNLENSLNYDN
+914 
-926 FINDLTTDLMP
+926 
-937 YIEKNFSVKTGR
+937 
-949 ENTAITGFSMGGRES
+949 
-964 LFIGLTR
+964 
-971 SDLFGY
+971 
-977 VGASCPAPG
+977 
-986 LTPGTDLSMH
+986 
-996 PGQLQENQL
+996 
-1005 KPAYNM
+1005 
-1011 PNLILITGGGKD
+1011 
-1023 GTVGTQPST
+1023 
-1032 YHNILTTNGVEHV
+1032 
-1045 WHAVTNGGHDA
+1045 
-1056 SSVQPH
+1056 
-1062 FYNYLRSIFQ
+1062 
-1072 EKYMV
+1072 
-1077 KKNNSNVNAAAME
+1077 AAME

-1102 KADDENNSLFT
+1102 KADGENNPLFT

-1139 YDSNGKVTENTYAQV
+1139 YDSDGKVTENTYAQV

-1459 VVTEIDQGDWLK
+1459 VVIEIDQGDWLK

-1482 QIAIQASSKNGCA
+1482 QIAIQVSSKSGCA